1 MLRKE
6 LQKKMQAVAM
16 AAVVTLTTV
25 GAPATTF
32 AGELPEEVT
41 AEDFSD
47 AGEAVTEEVTGDDFS
62 DGEAV
67 AEQSSADENG
77 VVEDVPAVQA
87 EESSEGST
95 EDEQAKAQAYLK
107 ENFID
112 GSNKIITSGGTGVTK
127 SEDGLTYNVALTIP
141 TSGYAIRS
149 MRLKY
154 VNTVYKTGWY
164 IDKDNPYVGYKA
176 PATNGSRSITRPTAE
191 QGPYSFTATLKLFA
205 LDTDTT
211 AINDG
216 TATALAT
223 QNFTI
228 VLAPEKRNYTV
239 NIKPVN
245 AKTGEAIEGATV
257 DIQKDWNSLTPG
269 EDGSYTL
276 VEGSEYTLTVTAD
289 GYDKYTQT
297 FIPSASGDMEVKL
310 SPIVYRNTTFAVTG
324 NDGATITDADIT
336 VKEGW
341 YTTLRPQEDGSYKLQ
356 AGKEYKYTITKDG
369 YKEASGS
376 FTVPDEAGDYTFPVT
391 LESNINPADQS
402 AVDAVKKAFDAEFGT
417 LRPVYGTDSNIA
429 DMVLAK
435 VKKYNLDVDVSNVK
449 VSLATSEDTDYI
461 GTDGTIHYVKSDLNS
476 MGVYSKSLDCTF
488 KFTCNNA
495 SAVSESRR
503 VTVSW
508 DQEYFRGKMQA
519 EADQL
524 TWDSIKGNNA
534 SQEEVTSDLT
544 LPGCMGT
551 SMRNIWSTVTWESS
565 DPEVISIQNPSIDS
579 PIYPRT
585 GKINPKT
592 EDTEVTLTATFKA
605 NDTLLNEYIEKA
617 DSFGTITKTF
627 EVTVKGSGSQAP
639 TEEELKAILDKYYTA
654 DQLKDFTT
662 QTQLDTANCTGDIQ
676 LPRYTRIKDENGE
689 YVFNNKEITVTSS
702 DANLMKIN
710 GYRAAVDLFAY
721 DKDTTANLIVT
732 FTREGVTATKE
743 IPITVSVKDI
753 NEKLDTEIAMMDYA
767 KAHYFDGI
775 KGDNADVDSI
785 TTNLHAFQEMYLDNE
800 GKAVWVYTAD
810 DKTGAGIITDDYF
823 DDPWI
828 MEGQGYNHFKS
839 SNNAVI
845 QHENLVV
852 NRPESNTQI
861 TISSLLSSEK
871 YGQFAK
877 DHPDNAKLQKLYKQ
891 EASVTVTVKGTKA
904 ESEALK
910 AKIQEANTLLESITE
925 GTEAGQYPE
934 GTKKALTEAIA
945 AAQAVSDNAEA
956 TEAQQTE
963 AITAL
968 TEAMKDCQD
977 SRIPQSA
984 DVTVIAAT
992 EANTS
997 GKTQAL
1003 TVKATD
1009 AALYG
1014 YTKPESVQA
1023 EVTVLDALA
1032 DLHAAMYGDAFK
1044 AAPED
1049 YLVVSEQGWINKVF
1063 GVTTASVGFFVNN
1076 KMPISADT
1084 GYGST
1089 CNEAVLQSGDILNVV
1104 LYHDTTGWSDKYLYF
1119 DGIASDIMA
1128 KKDFTLNVKGFT
1140 AAWGDESVA
1149 QKDITVELRDS
1160 EGKAAATGTTD
1171 ENGNVTLNVPA
1182 EGTYTAVITKTPYEY
1197 YIPVDAQIVAKAHE
1211 HSYTTWKKVSDA
1223 TVFAPEKQEST
1234 CDFCGEK
1241 TTKDGGKKLDPTV
1254 KLSKTT
1260 VALTLKQSETVK
1272 VSGLAKGDSVK
1283 GWTSS
1288 DKSIATVD
1296 KNGKITA
1303 TTKEGKATITVTL
1316 ASGKKA
1322 QIAVTVKETKHVYT
1336 KWTKVSSATV
1346 FAPEK
1351 RQSTCNLCGR
1361 KITREFGTKLTPT
1374 VKLTKTTLTLK
1385 TKQSVTVKASGLAR
1399 GDSVKKWTSSNKSI
1413 ATVDKNGKITATA
1426 KEGKATIT
1434 VTLASGKTAKV
1445 AVTVKLIRT
1454 TKLTNVP
1461 KTLSITAGKKYT
1473 LKPVVTPS
1481 NSQEKVT
1488 YKSSNTKIATVS
1500 SQGAV
1505 TAVKAGS
1512 ATITVQSGKQKA
1524 TVKVTVKKA
1533 PALKSIKN
1541 VPGSKTIANGK
1552 TYTLK
1557 PQLYPSGAIAKIT
1570 YTTSNKNVAT
1580 VDSKGK
1586 ITAKKKGTAVITV
1599 KAGKFTAKCKVTVK

>member
-32 AGELPEEVT
+32 AGELPGELT
-41 AEDFSD
+41 AEAFSD
-47 AGEAVTEEVTGDDFS
+47 NGEAVTEEVTEDDFS
-62 DGEAV
+62 DGETA
-67 AEQSSADENG
+67 AGQSSAGENE
-77 VVEDVPAVQA
+77 VVDVPAAQA

-191 QGPYSFTATLKLFA
+191 QGPYTFTATLKLFA

-223 QNFTI
+223 QDFTI
-228 VLAPEKRNYTV
+228 VLAPEKKNYTV

-257 DIQKDWNSLTPG
+257 DIQKDWSSLTPAD
-269 EDGSYTL
+269 DGSYTL

-297 FIPSASGDMEVKL
+297 ILPSASGDIEVKL

-391 LESNINPADQS
+391 LQSNIDPADQA

-417 LRPVYGTDSNIA
+417 LRPIYGTDSNIA

-565 DPEVISIQNPSIDS
+565 DPDVISIQNPSIDS

-592 EDTEVTLTATFKA
+592 EDTEVTLTATFRA
-605 NDTLLNEYIEKA
+605 NDILLNEYIEKA

-627 EVTVKGSGSQAP
+627 KVTVKGSGSQAP

-710 GYRAAVDLFAY
+710 GYRAAVDLFTY

-753 NEKLDTEIAMMDYA
+753 NEKLDAEIAMMDYA

-775 KGDNADVDSI
+775 KGDNADADSI

-800 GKAVWVYTAD
+800 GKAVWVYNAD

-823 DDPWI
+823 DNPWI

-877 DHPDNAKLQKLYKQ
+877 DHLDNAKLQKLYKQ

-904 ESEALK
+904 EGEALK

-934 GTKKALTEAIA
+934 GTKDALSEAIK

-968 TEAMKDCQD
+968 AKAMKDCQD

-984 DVTVIAAT
+984 DVTVIAGT
-992 EANTS
+992 EANTA

-1014 YTKPESVQA
+1014 YVKPEKVQA

-1049 YLVVSEQGWINKVF
+1049 YLVVNESGWISKAF
-1063 GVTTASVGFFVNN
+1063 GVTTANVSFFVNN
-1076 KMPISADT
+1076 KMPLGDS
-1084 GYGST
+1084 GYGSM
-1089 CNEAVLQSGDILNVV
+1089 CNEAVLNSGDVLNVFF
-1104 LYHDTTGWSDKYLYF
+1104 YNDTAGYSDEYLYF
-1119 DGIASDIMA
+1119 DSIACDIMA
-1128 KKDFTLNVKGFT
+1128 KKDFILNVKGFK
-1140 AAWGDESVA
+1140 AAWGEEASV

-1160 EGKAAATGTTD
+1160 EGKTVATGTTD
-1171 ENGNVTLNVPA
+1171 ENGNVTLNAPA
-1182 EGTYTAVITKTPYEY
+1182 EGTYTAAIVKTPYEY
-1197 YIPVDAQIVAKAHE
+1197 YIPVDAKVVAKAHE
-1211 HSYTTWKKVSDA
+1211 HSYTTWKKVSSA

-1241 TTKDGGKKLDPTV
+1241 TTKTVGEKLTPTV
-1254 KLSKTT
+1254 KLTATKLALKT
-1260 VALTLKQSETVK
+1260 KQSVTVRAT
-1272 VSGLAKGDSVK
+1272 GLAKGDYVK
-1283 GWTSS
+1283 SWTSS
-1288 DKSIATVD
+1288 KKSVATVD

-1303 TTKEGKATITVTL
+1303 TSKEGT
-1316 ASGKKA
+1316 
-1322 QIAVTVKETKHVYT
+1322 AV
-1336 KWTKVSSATV
+1336 
-1346 FAPEK
+1346 
-1351 RQSTCNLCGR
+1351 
-1361 KITREFGTKLTPT
+1361 
-1374 VKLTKTTLTLK
+1374 
-1385 TKQSVTVKASGLAR
+1385 
-1399 GDSVKKWTSSNKSI
+1399 
-1413 ATVDKNGKITATA
+1413 
-1426 KEGKATIT
+1426 IT

-1445 AVTVKLIRT
+1445 TVTVKMIRT
-1454 TKLTNVP
+1454 TKLTKVP
-1461 KTLSITAGKKYT
+1461 KTLSLTTGKKYT

-1500 SQGAV
+1500 STGV
-1505 TAVKAGS
+1505 ITAKKVGKV
-1512 ATITVQSGKQKA
+1512 TITVQSGKQKA
-1524 TVKVTVKKA
+1524 TVTLTVKKA
-1533 PALKSIKN
+1533 PALKAIKN
-1541 VPGSKTIANGK
+1541 VPTKKTITKGK

-1570 YTTSNKNVAT
+1570 YTTSNKSIAT

>member
-32 AGELPEEVT
+32 AGELPGELT
-41 AEDFSD
+41 AEAFSD
-47 AGEAVTEEVTGDDFS
+47 NGEAVTEEVTEDDFS
-62 DGEAV
+62 DGETA
-67 AEQSSADENG
+67 AGQSSAGENE
-77 VVEDVPAVQA
+77 VVDVPAAQA

-154 VNTVYKTGWY
+154 VNTVYKTAWY

-191 QGPYSFTATLKLFA
+191 QGPYTFTATLKLFA
-205 LDTDTT
+205 LDADTT

-223 QNFTI
+223 QDFTI
-228 VLAPEKRNYTV
+228 VLAPEKKNYTV

-257 DIQKDWNSLTPG
+257 DIQKDWSSLTPAD
-269 EDGSYTL
+269 DGSYTL

-297 FIPSASGDMEVKL
+297 ILPSASGDIEVKL

-391 LESNINPADQS
+391 LQSNIDPADQA

-417 LRPVYGTDSNIA
+417 LRPIYGTDSNIA

-565 DPEVISIQNPSIDS
+565 DPDVISIQNPSIDS

-592 EDTEVTLTATFKA
+592 EDTEVTLTATFRA
-605 NDTLLNEYIEKA
+605 NDILLNEYIEKA

-627 EVTVKGSGSQAP
+627 KVTVKGSGSQAP

-710 GYRAAVDLFAY
+710 GYRAAVDLFTY

-753 NEKLDTEIAMMDYA
+753 NEKLDAEIAMMDYA

-775 KGDNADVDSI
+775 KGDNADADSI

-800 GKAVWVYTAD
+800 GKAVWVYNAD

-877 DHPDNAKLQKLYKQ
+877 DHLDNAKLQKLYKQ

-904 ESEALK
+904 EGEALK

-934 GTKKALTEAIA
+934 GTKDALSEAIK

-968 TEAMKDCQD
+968 AKAMKDCQD

-984 DVTVIAAT
+984 DVTVIAGT
-992 EANTS
+992 EANTA

-1014 YTKPESVQA
+1014 YVKPEKVQA

-1049 YLVVSEQGWINKVF
+1049 YLVVNESGLISKAF
-1063 GVTTASVGFFVNN
+1063 GVTTANVSFFVNN
-1076 KMPISADT
+1076 KMPLGDS
-1084 GYGST
+1084 GYGSM
-1089 CNEAVLQSGDILNVV
+1089 CNEAVLNSGDVLNVFF
-1104 LYHDTTGWSDKYLYF
+1104 YNDIAGYSDEYLYF
-1119 DGIASDIMA
+1119 DSIACDIMA
-1128 KKDFTLNVKGFT
+1128 KKDFILNVKGFK
-1140 AAWGDESVA
+1140 AAWGEEASA

-1160 EGKAAATGTTD
+1160 EGKTVATGTTD
-1171 ENGNVTLNVPA
+1171 ENGNVTLNAPA
-1182 EGTYTAVITKTPYEY
+1182 EGTYTAAIVKTPYEY
-1197 YIPVDAQIVAKAHE
+1197 YIPVDAKVVAKAHE
-1211 HSYTTWKKVSDA
+1211 HSYTTWKKVSSA

-1241 TTKDGGKKLDPTV
+1241 TTKTVGEKLTPTV
-1254 KLSKTT
+1254 KLTATKLALKT
-1260 VALTLKQSETVK
+1260 KQSVTVRAT
-1272 VSGLAKGDSVK
+1272 GLAKGDYVK
-1283 GWTSS
+1283 SWTSS
-1288 DKSIATVD
+1288 KKSVATVD

-1303 TTKEGKATITVTL
+1303 TSKEGTAVITVTL
-1316 ASGKKA
+1316 ASK
-1322 QIAVTVKETKHVYT
+1322 
-1336 KWTKVSSATV
+1336 
-1346 FAPEK
+1346 
-1351 RQSTCNLCGR
+1351 
-1361 KITREFGTKLTPT
+1361 
-1374 VKLTKTTLTLK
+1374 
-1385 TKQSVTVKASGLAR
+1385 
-1399 GDSVKKWTSSNKSI
+1399 
-1413 ATVDKNGKITATA
+1413 
-1426 KEGKATIT
+1426 
-1434 VTLASGKTAKV
+1434 KTAKV
-1445 AVTVKLIRT
+1445 TVTVKMIRT
-1454 TKLTNVP
+1454 TKLTKVP
-1461 KTLSITAGKKYT
+1461 KTLSLTTGKKYT

-1500 SQGAV
+1500 STGV
-1505 TAVKAGS
+1505 ITAKKVGKV
-1512 ATITVQSGKQKA
+1512 TITVQSGKQKA
-1524 TVKVTVKKA
+1524 TVTLTVKKA
-1533 PALKSIKN
+1533 PALKAIKN
-1541 VPGSKTIANGK
+1541 VPPKKTITKGK

-1570 YTTSNKNVAT
+1570 YTTSNKSIAT

>member
-32 AGELPEEVT
+32 AGELPGELT
-41 AEDFSD
+41 AEAFSD
-47 AGEAVTEEVTGDDFS
+47 NGEAVTEEVTEDDFS
-62 DGEAV
+62 DGETA
-67 AEQSSADENG
+67 AGQSSAGENE
-77 VVEDVPAVQA
+77 VVDVPAAQA

-191 QGPYSFTATLKLFA
+191 QGPYTFTATLKLFA

-223 QNFTI
+223 QDFTI
-228 VLAPEKRNYTV
+228 VLAPEKKNYTV

-257 DIQKDWNSLTPG
+257 DIQKDWSSLTPAD
-269 EDGSYTL
+269 DGSYTL

-297 FIPSASGDMEVKL
+297 ILPSASGDIEVKL

-391 LESNINPADQS
+391 LQSNIDPADQA

-417 LRPVYGTDSNIA
+417 LRPIYGTDSNIA

-461 GTDGTIHYVKSDLNS
+461 GTDGTIHYVKSDLNN

-565 DPEVISIQNPSIDS
+565 DPDVISIQNPSIDS

-605 NDTLLNEYIEKA
+605 NDILLNEYIEKA
-617 DSFGTITKTF
+617 DSVGTITKTF
-627 EVTVKGSGSQAP
+627 KVTVKGSGSQAP

-710 GYRAAVDLFAY
+710 GYRAAVDLFTY

-753 NEKLDTEIAMMDYA
+753 NEKLDAEIAMMDYA

-775 KGDNADVDSI
+775 KGDNADADSI

-800 GKAVWVYTAD
+800 GKAVWVYNAD

-823 DDPWI
+823 DNPWI

-877 DHPDNAKLQKLYKQ
+877 DHLDNAKLQKLYKQ

-904 ESEALK
+904 EGEALK

-934 GTKKALTEAIA
+934 GTKDALSEAIK

-968 TEAMKDCQD
+968 AKAMKDCQD

-984 DVTVIAAT
+984 DVTVIAGT
-992 EANTS
+992 EANTA

-1014 YTKPESVQA
+1014 YVKPEKVQA

-1049 YLVVSEQGWINKVF
+1049 YLVVNESGWISKAF
-1063 GVTTASVGFFVNN
+1063 GVTTANVSFFVNN
-1076 KMPISADT
+1076 KMPLGDS
-1084 GYGST
+1084 GYGSM
-1089 CNEAVLQSGDILNVV
+1089 CNEAVLNSGDVLNVFF
-1104 LYHDTTGWSDKYLYF
+1104 YNDTAGYSDEYLYF
-1119 DGIASDIMA
+1119 DSIACDIMA
-1128 KKDFTLNVKGFT
+1128 KKDFILNVKGFK
-1140 AAWGDESVA
+1140 AAWGEEASA
-1149 QKDITVELRDS
+1149 QKYITVELRDS
-1160 EGKAAATGTTD
+1160 EGKTVATGTTD
-1171 ENGNVTLNVPA
+1171 ENGNVTLNAPA
-1182 EGTYTAVITKTPYEY
+1182 EGTYTAAIVKTPYEY
-1197 YIPVDAQIVAKAHE
+1197 YIPVDAKVVAKAHE
-1211 HSYTTWKKVSDA
+1211 HSYTTWKKVSSA

-1241 TTKDGGKKLDPTV
+1241 TTKTVGEKLTPTV
-1254 KLSKTT
+1254 KLTATKLALKT
-1260 VALTLKQSETVK
+1260 KQSVTVRAT
-1272 VSGLAKGDSVK
+1272 GLAKGDYVK
-1283 GWTSS
+1283 SWTSS
-1288 DKSIATVD
+1288 KKSVATVD

-1303 TTKEGKATITVTL
+1303 TSKEGTAVITVTL
-1316 ASGKKA
+1316 ASK
-1322 QIAVTVKETKHVYT
+1322 
-1336 KWTKVSSATV
+1336 
-1346 FAPEK
+1346 
-1351 RQSTCNLCGR
+1351 
-1361 KITREFGTKLTPT
+1361 
-1374 VKLTKTTLTLK
+1374 
-1385 TKQSVTVKASGLAR
+1385 
-1399 GDSVKKWTSSNKSI
+1399 
-1413 ATVDKNGKITATA
+1413 
-1426 KEGKATIT
+1426 
-1434 VTLASGKTAKV
+1434 KTAKV
-1445 AVTVKLIRT
+1445 TVTVKMIRT
-1454 TKLTNVP
+1454 TKLTKVP
-1461 KTLSITAGKKYT
+1461 KTLSLTTGKKYT

-1500 SQGAV
+1500 STGV
-1505 TAVKAGS
+1505 ITAKKVGKV
-1512 ATITVQSGKQKA
+1512 TITVQSGKQKA
-1524 TVKVTVKKA
+1524 TVTLTVKKA
-1533 PALKSIKN
+1533 PALKAIKN
-1541 VPGSKTIANGK
+1541 VPTKKTITKGK

-1570 YTTSNKNVAT
+1570 YTTSNKSIAT

>member
-32 AGELPEEVT
+32 AGELPGELT
-41 AEDFSD
+41 AEAFSD
-47 AGEAVTEEVTGDDFS
+47 NGEAVTEEVTEDDFS
-62 DGEAV
+62 DGETA
-67 AEQSSADENG
+67 AGQSSAGENE
-77 VVEDVPAVQA
+77 VVDVPAAQA

-191 QGPYSFTATLKLFA
+191 QGPYTFTATLKLFA

-223 QNFTI
+223 QDFTI
-228 VLAPEKRNYTV
+228 VLAPEKKNYTV

-257 DIQKDWNSLTPG
+257 DIQKDWSSLTPAD
-269 EDGSYTL
+269 DGSYTL

-297 FIPSASGDMEVKL
+297 ILPSASGDIEVKL

-391 LESNINPADQS
+391 LQSNIDPADQA

-417 LRPVYGTDSNIA
+417 LRPIYGTDSNIA

-503 VTVSW
+503 VTVSG

-565 DPEVISIQNPSIDS
+565 DPDVISIQNPSIDS

-592 EDTEVTLTATFKA
+592 EDTEVTLTATFRA
-605 NDTLLNEYIEKA
+605 NDILLNEYIEKA

-627 EVTVKGSGSQAP
+627 KVTVKGSGSQAP

-710 GYRAAVDLFAY
+710 GYRAAVDLFTY

-753 NEKLDTEIAMMDYA
+753 NEKLDAEIAMMDYA

-775 KGDNADVDSI
+775 KGDNADADSI

-800 GKAVWVYTAD
+800 GKAVWVYNAD

-877 DHPDNAKLQKLYKQ
+877 DHLDNAKLQKLYKQ

-904 ESEALK
+904 EGEALK

-934 GTKKALTEAIA
+934 GTKDALSEAIK

-968 TEAMKDCQD
+968 AKAMKDCQD

-984 DVTVIAAT
+984 DVTVIAGT
-992 EANTS
+992 EANTA

-1014 YTKPESVQA
+1014 YVKPEKVQA

-1049 YLVVSEQGWINKVF
+1049 YLVVNESGLISKAF
-1063 GVTTASVGFFVNN
+1063 GVTTANVSFFVNN
-1076 KMPISADT
+1076 KMPLGDS
-1084 GYGST
+1084 GYGSM
-1089 CNEAVLQSGDILNVV
+1089 CNEAVLNSGDVLNVFF
-1104 LYHDTTGWSDKYLYF
+1104 YNDTAGYSDEYLYF
-1119 DGIASDIMA
+1119 DSIACDIMA
-1128 KKDFTLNVKGFT
+1128 KKDFILNVKGFK
-1140 AAWGDESVA
+1140 AAWGEEASA

-1160 EGKAAATGTTD
+1160 EGKTVATGTTD
-1171 ENGNVTLNVPA
+1171 ENGNVTLNAPA
-1182 EGTYTAVITKTPYEY
+1182 EGTYTAAIVKTPYEY
-1197 YIPVDAQIVAKAHE
+1197 YIPVDAKVVAKAHE
-1211 HSYTTWKKVSDA
+1211 HSYTTWKKVSSA

-1241 TTKDGGKKLDPTV
+1241 TTKTVGEKLTPTV
-1254 KLSKTT
+1254 KLTATKLALKT
-1260 VALTLKQSETVK
+1260 KQSVTVRAT
-1272 VSGLAKGDSVK
+1272 GLAKGDYVK
-1283 GWTSS
+1283 SWTSS
-1288 DKSIATVD
+1288 KKSVATVD

-1303 TTKEGKATITVTL
+1303 TSKEGTAVITVTL
-1316 ASGKKA
+1316 ASK
-1322 QIAVTVKETKHVYT
+1322 
-1336 KWTKVSSATV
+1336 
-1346 FAPEK
+1346 
-1351 RQSTCNLCGR
+1351 
-1361 KITREFGTKLTPT
+1361 
-1374 VKLTKTTLTLK
+1374 
-1385 TKQSVTVKASGLAR
+1385 
-1399 GDSVKKWTSSNKSI
+1399 
-1413 ATVDKNGKITATA
+1413 
-1426 KEGKATIT
+1426 
-1434 VTLASGKTAKV
+1434 KTAKV
-1445 AVTVKLIRT
+1445 TVTVKMIRT
-1454 TKLTNVP
+1454 TKLTKVP
-1461 KTLSITAGKKYT
+1461 KTLSLTTGKKYT

-1500 SQGAV
+1500 STGV
-1505 TAVKAGS
+1505 ITAKKVGKV
-1512 ATITVQSGKQKA
+1512 TITVQSGKQKA
-1524 TVKVTVKKA
+1524 TVTLTVKKA
-1533 PALKSIKN
+1533 PALKAIKN
-1541 VPGSKTIANGK
+1541 VPTKKTITKGK

-1570 YTTSNKNVAT
+1570 YTTSNKSIAT

>member
-32 AGELPEEVT
+32 AGELPGELT
-41 AEDFSD
+41 AEAFSD
-47 AGEAVTEEVTGDDFS
+47 NGEAVTEEVTEDDFS
-62 DGEAV
+62 DGETA
-67 AEQSSADENG
+67 AGQSSAGENE
-77 VVEDVPAVQA
+77 VVDVPAAQA

-191 QGPYSFTATLKLFA
+191 QGPYTFTATLKLFA

-223 QNFTI
+223 QDFTI
-228 VLAPEKRNYTV
+228 VLAPEKKNYTV

-257 DIQKDWNSLTPG
+257 DIQKDWSSLTPAD
-269 EDGSYTL
+269 DGSYTL

-297 FIPSASGDMEVKL
+297 ILPSASGDIEVKL

-391 LESNINPADQS
+391 LQSNIDPADQA

-565 DPEVISIQNPSIDS
+565 DPDVISIQNPSIDS

-605 NDTLLNEYIEKA
+605 NDILLNEYIEKA

-627 EVTVKGSGSQAP
+627 KVTVKGSGSQAP

-710 GYRAAVDLFAY
+710 GYRAAVDLFTY

-753 NEKLDTEIAMMDYA
+753 NEKLDAEIAMMDYA

-775 KGDNADVDSI
+775 KGDNADADSI

-800 GKAVWVYTAD
+800 GKAVWVYNAD

-823 DDPWI
+823 DNPWI

-877 DHPDNAKLQKLYKQ
+877 DHLDNAKLQKLYKQ

-904 ESEALK
+904 EGEALK

-934 GTKKALTEAIA
+934 GTKDALSEAIK

-968 TEAMKDCQD
+968 AKAMKDCQD

-984 DVTVIAAT
+984 DVTVIAGT
-992 EANTS
+992 EANTA

-1014 YTKPESVQA
+1014 YVKPEKVQA

-1049 YLVVSEQGWINKVF
+1049 YLVVNESGWISKAF
-1063 GVTTASVGFFVNN
+1063 GVTTANVSFFVNN
-1076 KMPISADT
+1076 KMPLGDS
-1084 GYGST
+1084 GYGSM
-1089 CNEAVLQSGDILNVV
+1089 CNEAVLNSGDVLNVFF
-1104 LYHDTTGWSDKYLYF
+1104 YNDTAGYSDEYLYF
-1119 DGIASDIMA
+1119 DSIACDIMA
-1128 KKDFTLNVKGFT
+1128 KKDFILNVKGFK
-1140 AAWGDESVA
+1140 AAWGEEASA

-1160 EGKAAATGTTD
+1160 EGKTVATGTTD
-1171 ENGNVTLNVPA
+1171 ENGNVTLNAPA
-1182 EGTYTAVITKTPYEY
+1182 EGTYTAAIVKTPYEY
-1197 YIPVDAQIVAKAHE
+1197 YIPVDAKVVAKAHE
-1211 HSYTTWKKVSDA
+1211 HSYTTWKKVSSA

-1241 TTKDGGKKLDPTV
+1241 TTKTVGKKLTPTV
-1254 KLSKTT
+1254 KLTATKLALKT
-1260 VALTLKQSETVK
+1260 KQSVTVRAT
-1272 VSGLAKGDSVK
+1272 GLAKGDYVK
-1283 GWTSS
+1283 SWTSS
-1288 DKSIATVD
+1288 KKSVATVD

-1303 TTKEGKATITVTL
+1303 TSKEGT
-1316 ASGKKA
+1316 
-1322 QIAVTVKETKHVYT
+1322 AV
-1336 KWTKVSSATV
+1336 
-1346 FAPEK
+1346 
-1351 RQSTCNLCGR
+1351 
-1361 KITREFGTKLTPT
+1361 
-1374 VKLTKTTLTLK
+1374 
-1385 TKQSVTVKASGLAR
+1385 
-1399 GDSVKKWTSSNKSI
+1399 
-1413 ATVDKNGKITATA
+1413 
-1426 KEGKATIT
+1426 IT

-1445 AVTVKLIRT
+1445 TVTVKMIRT
-1454 TKLTNVP
+1454 TKLTKVP
-1461 KTLSITAGKKYT
+1461 KTLSLTTGKKYT

-1500 SQGAV
+1500 STGV
-1505 TAVKAGS
+1505 ITAKKVGKV
-1512 ATITVQSGKQKA
+1512 TITVQSGKQKA
-1524 TVKVTVKKA
+1524 TVTLTVKKA
-1533 PALKSIKN
+1533 PALKAIKN
-1541 VPGSKTIANGK
+1541 VPPKKTITKGK

-1570 YTTSNKNVAT
+1570 YTTSNKSIAT

>member
-32 AGELPEEVT
+32 AGELPGELT
-41 AEDFSD
+41 AEAFSD
-47 AGEAVTEEVTGDDFS
+47 NGEAVTEEVTEDDFS
-62 DGEAV
+62 DGETA
-67 AEQSSADENG
+67 AGQSSAGENE
-77 VVEDVPAVQA
+77 VVDVPAAQA

-191 QGPYSFTATLKLFA
+191 QGPYTFTATLKLFA

-223 QNFTI
+223 QDFTI
-228 VLAPEKRNYTV
+228 VLAPEKKNYTV

-257 DIQKDWNSLTPG
+257 DIQKDWSSLTPAD
-269 EDGSYTL
+269 DGSYTL

-297 FIPSASGDMEVKL
+297 ILPSASGDIEVKL

-391 LESNINPADQS
+391 LQSNIDPADQA

-565 DPEVISIQNPSIDS
+565 DPDVISIQNPSIDS

-605 NDTLLNEYIEKA
+605 NDILLNEYIEKA

-627 EVTVKGSGSQAP
+627 KVTVKGSGSQAP

-710 GYRAAVDLFAY
+710 GYRAAVDLFTY

-753 NEKLDTEIAMMDYA
+753 NEKLDAEIAMMDYA

-775 KGDNADVDSI
+775 KGDNADADSI

-800 GKAVWVYTAD
+800 GKAVWVYNAD

-877 DHPDNAKLQKLYKQ
+877 DHRDNAKLQKLYKQ

-904 ESEALK
+904 EGEALK

-934 GTKKALTEAIA
+934 GTKDALSEAIK
-945 AAQAVSDNAEA
+945 AAQAVSNNAEA

-968 TEAMKDCQD
+968 AKAMKDCQD

-984 DVTVIAAT
+984 DVTVIAGT
-992 EANTS
+992 EANTA

-1014 YTKPESVQA
+1014 YVKPEKVQA

-1049 YLVVSEQGWINKVF
+1049 YLVVNESGWISKAF
-1063 GVTTASVGFFVNN
+1063 GVTTANVSFFVNN
-1076 KMPISADT
+1076 KMPLGDS
-1084 GYGST
+1084 GYGSM
-1089 CNEAVLQSGDILNVV
+1089 CNEAVLNSGDVLNVFF
-1104 LYHDTTGWSDKYLYF
+1104 YNDTAGYSDEYLYF
-1119 DGIASDIMA
+1119 DSIACDIMA
-1128 KKDFTLNVKGFT
+1128 KKDFILNVKGFK
-1140 AAWGDESVA
+1140 AAWGEEASA

-1160 EGKAAATGTTD
+1160 EGKTVATGTTD
-1171 ENGNVTLNVPA
+1171 ENGNVTLNAPA
-1182 EGTYTAVITKTPYEY
+1182 EGTYTAAIVKTPYEY
-1197 YIPVDAQIVAKAHE
+1197 YIPVDAKVVAKAHE
-1211 HSYTTWKKVSDA
+1211 HSYTTWKKVSSA

-1241 TTKDGGKKLDPTV
+1241 TTKTVGEKLTPTV
-1254 KLSKTT
+1254 KLTATKLALKT
-1260 VALTLKQSETVK
+1260 KQSVTVRAT
-1272 VSGLAKGDSVK
+1272 GLAKGDYVK
-1283 GWTSS
+1283 SWTSS
-1288 DKSIATVD
+1288 KKSVATVD

-1303 TTKEGKATITVTL
+1303 TSKEGTAVITVTL
-1316 ASGKKA
+1316 ASK
-1322 QIAVTVKETKHVYT
+1322 
-1336 KWTKVSSATV
+1336 
-1346 FAPEK
+1346 
-1351 RQSTCNLCGR
+1351 
-1361 KITREFGTKLTPT
+1361 
-1374 VKLTKTTLTLK
+1374 
-1385 TKQSVTVKASGLAR
+1385 
-1399 GDSVKKWTSSNKSI
+1399 
-1413 ATVDKNGKITATA
+1413 
-1426 KEGKATIT
+1426 
-1434 VTLASGKTAKV
+1434 KTAKV
-1445 AVTVKLIRT
+1445 TVTVKMIRT
-1454 TKLTNVP
+1454 TKLTKVP
-1461 KTLSITAGKKYT
+1461 KTLSLTTGKKYT

-1500 SQGAV
+1500 STGV
-1505 TAVKAGS
+1505 ITAKKVGKV
-1512 ATITVQSGKQKA
+1512 TITVQSGKQKA
-1524 TVKVTVKKA
+1524 TVTLTVKKA
-1533 PALKSIKN
+1533 PALKVIKN
-1541 VPGSKTIANGK
+1541 VPTKKTITKGK

-1570 YTTSNKNVAT
+1570 YTTSNKSIAT

>member
-32 AGELPEEVT
+32 AGELPGELT
-41 AEDFSD
+41 AEAFSD
-47 AGEAVTEEVTGDDFS
+47 NGEAVTEEVTEDDFS
-62 DGEAV
+62 DGETA
-67 AEQSSADENG
+67 AGQSSAGENE
-77 VVEDVPAVQA
+77 VVDVPAAQA

-191 QGPYSFTATLKLFA
+191 QGPYTFTATLKLFA

-223 QNFTI
+223 QDFTI
-228 VLAPEKRNYTV
+228 VLAPEKKNYTV

-257 DIQKDWNSLTPG
+257 DIQKDWSSLTPAD
-269 EDGSYTL
+269 DGSYTL

-297 FIPSASGDMEVKL
+297 ILPSASGDIEVKL

-391 LESNINPADQS
+391 LQSNIDPADQA

-417 LRPVYGTDSNIA
+417 LRPIYGTDSNIA

-565 DPEVISIQNPSIDS
+565 DPDVISIQNPSIDS

-592 EDTEVTLTATFKA
+592 EDTEVTLTATFRA
-605 NDTLLNEYIEKA
+605 NDILLNEYIEKA

-627 EVTVKGSGSQAP
+627 KVTVKGSGSQAP

-710 GYRAAVDLFAY
+710 GYRAAVDLFTY

-753 NEKLDTEIAMMDYA
+753 NEKLDAEIAMMDYA

-775 KGDNADVDSI
+775 KGDNADADSI

-800 GKAVWVYTAD
+800 GKAVWVYNAD

-877 DHPDNAKLQKLYKQ
+877 DHLDNAKLQKLYKQ
-891 EASVTVTVKGTKA
+891 KASVTVTVKGTKA
-904 ESEALK
+904 EGEALK

-934 GTKKALTEAIA
+934 GTKDALSEAIK

-968 TEAMKDCQD
+968 AKAMKDCQD

-984 DVTVIAAT
+984 DVTVIAGT
-992 EANTS
+992 EANTA

-1014 YTKPESVQA
+1014 YVKPEKVQA

-1049 YLVVSEQGWINKVF
+1049 YLVVNESGLISKAF
-1063 GVTTASVGFFVNN
+1063 GVTTANVSFFVNN
-1076 KMPISADT
+1076 KMPLGDS
-1084 GYGST
+1084 GYGSM
-1089 CNEAVLQSGDILNVV
+1089 CNEAVLNSGDVLNVFF
-1104 LYHDTTGWSDKYLYF
+1104 YNDTAGYSDEYLYF
-1119 DGIASDIMA
+1119 DSIACDIMA
-1128 KKDFTLNVKGFT
+1128 KKDFILNVKGFK
-1140 AAWGDESVA
+1140 AAWGEEASA

-1160 EGKAAATGTTD
+1160 EGKTVATGTTD
-1171 ENGNVTLNVPA
+1171 ENGNVTLNAPA
-1182 EGTYTAVITKTPYEY
+1182 EGTYTAAIVKTPYEY
-1197 YIPVDAQIVAKAHE
+1197 YIPVDAKVVAKAHE
-1211 HSYTTWKKVSDA
+1211 HSYTTWKKVSSA

-1241 TTKDGGKKLDPTV
+1241 TTKTVGEKLTPTV
-1254 KLSKTT
+1254 KLTATKLALKT
-1260 VALTLKQSETVK
+1260 KQSVTVRAT
-1272 VSGLAKGDSVK
+1272 GLAKGDYVK
-1283 GWTSS
+1283 SWTSS
-1288 DKSIATVD
+1288 KKSVATVD

-1303 TTKEGKATITVTL
+1303 TSKEGTAVITVTL
-1316 ASGKKA
+1316 ASK
-1322 QIAVTVKETKHVYT
+1322 
-1336 KWTKVSSATV
+1336 
-1346 FAPEK
+1346 
-1351 RQSTCNLCGR
+1351 
-1361 KITREFGTKLTPT
+1361 
-1374 VKLTKTTLTLK
+1374 
-1385 TKQSVTVKASGLAR
+1385 
-1399 GDSVKKWTSSNKSI
+1399 
-1413 ATVDKNGKITATA
+1413 
-1426 KEGKATIT
+1426 
-1434 VTLASGKTAKV
+1434 KTAKV
-1445 AVTVKLIRT
+1445 TVTVKMIRT
-1454 TKLTNVP
+1454 TKLTKVP
-1461 KTLSITAGKKYT
+1461 KTLSLTTGKKYT

-1500 SQGAV
+1500 STGV
-1505 TAVKAGS
+1505 ITAKKVGKV
-1512 ATITVQSGKQKA
+1512 TITVQSGKQKA
-1524 TVKVTVKKA
+1524 TVTLTVKKA
-1533 PALKSIKN
+1533 PALKAIKN
-1541 VPGSKTIANGK
+1541 VPTKKTITKGK

-1570 YTTSNKNVAT
+1570 YTTSNKSIAT

>member
-32 AGELPEEVT
+32 AGELPGELT
-41 AEDFSD
+41 AEAFSD
-47 AGEAVTEEVTGDDFS
+47 NGEAVTEDVTEDDFS
-62 DGEAV
+62 DGETA
-67 AEQSSADENG
+67 AGQSSAGENE
-77 VVEDVPAVQA
+77 VVDVPAAQA

-191 QGPYSFTATLKLFA
+191 QGPYTFTATLKLFA

-223 QNFTI
+223 QDFAI
-228 VLAPEKRNYTV
+228 VLAPEKKNYTV

-257 DIQKDWNSLTPG
+257 DIQKDWSSLTPAD
-269 EDGSYTL
+269 DGSYTL

-297 FIPSASGDMEVKL
+297 ILPSASGDIEVKL

-391 LESNINPADQS
+391 LQSNIDPADQA

-417 LRPVYGTDSNIA
+417 LRPIYGTDSNIA

-565 DPEVISIQNPSIDS
+565 DPDVISIQNPSIDS

-592 EDTEVTLTATFKA
+592 EDTEVTLTATFRA
-605 NDTLLNEYIEKA
+605 NDILLNEYIEKA

-627 EVTVKGSGSQAP
+627 KVTVKGSGSQAP

-710 GYRAAVDLFAY
+710 GYRAAVDLFTY

-753 NEKLDTEIAMMDYA
+753 NEKLDAEIAMMDYA

-775 KGDNADVDSI
+775 KGDNADADSI

-800 GKAVWVYTAD
+800 GKAVWVYNAD

-823 DDPWI
+823 DNPWI

-877 DHPDNAKLQKLYKQ
+877 DHLDNAKLQKLYKQ

-904 ESEALK
+904 EGEALK

-934 GTKKALTEAIA
+934 GTKDALSEAIK

-968 TEAMKDCQD
+968 AKAMKDCQD

-984 DVTVIAAT
+984 DVTVIAGT
-992 EANTS
+992 EANTA

-1014 YTKPESVQA
+1014 YVKPEKVQA

-1049 YLVVSEQGWINKVF
+1049 YLVVNESGWISKAF
-1063 GVTTASVGFFVNN
+1063 GVTTANVSFFVNN
-1076 KMPISADT
+1076 KMPLGDS
-1084 GYGST
+1084 GYGSM
-1089 CNEAVLQSGDILNVV
+1089 CNEAVLNSGDVLNVFF
-1104 LYHDTTGWSDKYLYF
+1104 YNDTAGYSDEYLYF
-1119 DGIASDIMA
+1119 DSIACDIMA
-1128 KKDFTLNVKGFT
+1128 KKDFILNVKGFK
-1140 AAWGDESVA
+1140 AAWGEEASA

-1160 EGKAAATGTTD
+1160 EGKTVATGTTD
-1171 ENGNVTLNVPA
+1171 ENGNVTLNAPA
-1182 EGTYTAVITKTPYEY
+1182 EGTYTAAIVKTPYEY
-1197 YIPVDAQIVAKAHE
+1197 YIPVDAKVVAKAHE
-1211 HSYTTWKKVSDA
+1211 HSYTTWKKVSSA

-1241 TTKDGGKKLDPTV
+1241 TTKTVGEKLTPTV
-1254 KLSKTT
+1254 KLTATKLALKT
-1260 VALTLKQSETVK
+1260 KQSVTVRAT
-1272 VSGLAKGDSVK
+1272 GLAKGDYVK
-1283 GWTSS
+1283 SWTSS
-1288 DKSIATVD
+1288 KKSVATVD

-1303 TTKEGKATITVTL
+1303 TSKEGT
-1316 ASGKKA
+1316 
-1322 QIAVTVKETKHVYT
+1322 AV
-1336 KWTKVSSATV
+1336 
-1346 FAPEK
+1346 
-1351 RQSTCNLCGR
+1351 
-1361 KITREFGTKLTPT
+1361 
-1374 VKLTKTTLTLK
+1374 
-1385 TKQSVTVKASGLAR
+1385 
-1399 GDSVKKWTSSNKSI
+1399 
-1413 ATVDKNGKITATA
+1413 
-1426 KEGKATIT
+1426 IT

-1445 AVTVKLIRT
+1445 TVTVKMIRT
-1454 TKLTNVP
+1454 TKLTKVP
-1461 KTLSITAGKKYT
+1461 KTLSLTTGKKYT

-1500 SQGAV
+1500 STGV
-1505 TAVKAGS
+1505 ITAKKVGKV
-1512 ATITVQSGKQKA
+1512 TITVQSGKQKA
-1524 TVKVTVKKA
+1524 TVTLTVKKA
-1533 PALKSIKN
+1533 PALKAIKN
-1541 VPGSKTIANGK
+1541 VPTKKTITKGK

-1570 YTTSNKNVAT
+1570 YTTSNKSIAT

>member
-32 AGELPEEVT
+32 AGELPGELT
-41 AEDFSD
+41 AEAFSD
-47 AGEAVTEEVTGDDFS
+47 NGEAVTEEVTEDDFS
-62 DGEAV
+62 DGETA
-67 AEQSSADENG
+67 AGQSSAGENE
-77 VVEDVPAVQA
+77 VVDVPAAQA

-191 QGPYSFTATLKLFA
+191 QGPYTFTATLKLFA

-223 QNFTI
+223 QDFTI
-228 VLAPEKRNYTV
+228 VLAPEKKNYTV

-257 DIQKDWNSLTPG
+257 DIQKDWSSLTPAD
-269 EDGSYTL
+269 DGSYTL

-297 FIPSASGDMEVKL
+297 ILPSASGDIEVKL

-391 LESNINPADQS
+391 LQSNIDPADQA

-417 LRPVYGTDSNIA
+417 LRPIYGTDSNIA

-565 DPEVISIQNPSIDS
+565 DPDVISIQNPSIDS

-592 EDTEVTLTATFKA
+592 EDTEVTLTATFRA
-605 NDTLLNEYIEKA
+605 NDILLNEYIEKA

-627 EVTVKGSGSQAP
+627 KVTVKGSGSQAP

-710 GYRAAVDLFAY
+710 GYRAAVDLFTY

-753 NEKLDTEIAMMDYA
+753 NEKLDAEIAMMDYA

-775 KGDNADVDSI
+775 KGDNADADSI

-800 GKAVWVYTAD
+800 GKAVWVYNAD

-877 DHPDNAKLQKLYKQ
+877 DHRDNAKLQKLYKQ

-904 ESEALK
+904 EGEALK

-934 GTKKALTEAIA
+934 GTKDALSEAIK

-968 TEAMKDCQD
+968 AKAMKDCQD

-984 DVTVIAAT
+984 DVTVIAGT
-992 EANTS
+992 EANTA

-1014 YTKPESVQA
+1014 YVKPEKVQA

-1049 YLVVSEQGWINKVF
+1049 YLVVNESGLISKAF
-1063 GVTTASVGFFVNN
+1063 GVTTANVSFFVNN
-1076 KMPISADT
+1076 KMPLGDS
-1084 GYGST
+1084 GYGSM
-1089 CNEAVLQSGDILNVV
+1089 CNEAVLNSGDVLNVFF
-1104 LYHDTTGWSDKYLYF
+1104 YNDTAGYSDEYLYF
-1119 DGIASDIMA
+1119 DSIACDIMA
-1128 KKDFTLNVKGFT
+1128 KKDFILNVKGFK
-1140 AAWGDESVA
+1140 AAWGEEASA

-1160 EGKAAATGTTD
+1160 EGKTVATGTTD
-1171 ENGNVTLNVPA
+1171 ENGNVTLNAPA
-1182 EGTYTAVITKTPYEY
+1182 EGTYTAAIVKTPYEY
-1197 YIPVDAQIVAKAHE
+1197 YIPVDAKVVAKAHE
-1211 HSYTTWKKVSDA
+1211 HSYTTWKKVSSA

-1241 TTKDGGKKLDPTV
+1241 TTKTVGEKLTPTV
-1254 KLSKTT
+1254 KLTATKLALKT
-1260 VALTLKQSETVK
+1260 KQSVTVRAT
-1272 VSGLAKGDSVK
+1272 GLAKGDYVK
-1283 GWTSS
+1283 SWTSS
-1288 DKSIATVD
+1288 KKSVATVD

-1303 TTKEGKATITVTL
+1303 TSKEGTAVITVTL
-1316 ASGKKA
+1316 ASK
-1322 QIAVTVKETKHVYT
+1322 
-1336 KWTKVSSATV
+1336 
-1346 FAPEK
+1346 
-1351 RQSTCNLCGR
+1351 
-1361 KITREFGTKLTPT
+1361 
-1374 VKLTKTTLTLK
+1374 
-1385 TKQSVTVKASGLAR
+1385 
-1399 GDSVKKWTSSNKSI
+1399 
-1413 ATVDKNGKITATA
+1413 
-1426 KEGKATIT
+1426 
-1434 VTLASGKTAKV
+1434 KTAKV
-1445 AVTVKLIRT
+1445 TVTVKMIRT
-1454 TKLTNVP
+1454 TKLTKVP
-1461 KTLSITAGKKYT
+1461 KTLSLTTGKKYT

-1500 SQGAV
+1500 STGV
-1505 TAVKAGS
+1505 ITAKKVGKV
-1512 ATITVQSGKQKA
+1512 TITVQSGKQKA
-1524 TVKVTVKKA
+1524 TVTLTVKKA
-1533 PALKSIKN
+1533 PALKAIKN
-1541 VPGSKTIANGK
+1541 VPTKKTITKGK

-1570 YTTSNKNVAT
+1570 YTSSNKSVAT

>member
-32 AGELPEEVT
+32 AGELPGELT
-41 AEDFSD
+41 AEAFSD
-47 AGEAVTEEVTGDDFS
+47 NGEAVTEEVTEDDFS
-62 DGEAV
+62 DGETA
-67 AEQSSADENG
+67 AGQSSAGENE
-77 VVEDVPAVQA
+77 VVDVPAAQA

-127 SEDGLTYNVALTIP
+127 SEDGLTYTVALTIP

-191 QGPYSFTATLKLFA
+191 QGPYTFTATLKLFA

-223 QNFTI
+223 QDFTI
-228 VLAPEKRNYTV
+228 VLAPEKKNYTV

-257 DIQKDWNSLTPG
+257 DIQKDWSSLTPAD
-269 EDGSYTL
+269 DGSYTL

-297 FIPSASGDMEVKL
+297 ILPSASGDIEVKL

-391 LESNINPADQS
+391 LQSNIDPADQA

-417 LRPVYGTDSNIA
+417 LRPIYGTDSNIA

-565 DPEVISIQNPSIDS
+565 DPDVISIQNPSIDS

-592 EDTEVTLTATFKA
+592 EDTEVTLTATFRA
-605 NDTLLNEYIEKA
+605 NDILLNEYIEKA

-627 EVTVKGSGSQAP
+627 KVTVKGSGSQAP

-710 GYRAAVDLFAY
+710 GYRAAVDLFTY

-753 NEKLDTEIAMMDYA
+753 NEKLDAEIAMMDYA

-775 KGDNADVDSI
+775 KGDNADADSI

-800 GKAVWVYTAD
+800 GKAVWVYNAD

-877 DHPDNAKLQKLYKQ
+877 DHLDNAKLQKLYKQ

-904 ESEALK
+904 EGEALK

-934 GTKKALTEAIA
+934 GTKDALSEAIK

-968 TEAMKDCQD
+968 AKAMKDCQD

-984 DVTVIAAT
+984 DVTVIAGT
-992 EANTS
+992 EANTA

-1014 YTKPESVQA
+1014 YVKPEKVQA

-1049 YLVVSEQGWINKVF
+1049 YLVVNESGLISKAF
-1063 GVTTASVGFFVNN
+1063 GVTTANVSFFVNN
-1076 KMPISADT
+1076 KMPLGDS
-1084 GYGST
+1084 GYGSM
-1089 CNEAVLQSGDILNVV
+1089 CNEAVLNSGDVLNVFF
-1104 LYHDTTGWSDKYLYF
+1104 YNDTAGYSDEYLYF
-1119 DGIASDIMA
+1119 DSIACDIMA
-1128 KKDFTLNVKGFT
+1128 KKDFILNVKGFK
-1140 AAWGDESVA
+1140 AAWGEEASA

-1160 EGKAAATGTTD
+1160 EGKTVATGTTD
-1171 ENGNVTLNVPA
+1171 ENGNVTLNAPA
-1182 EGTYTAVITKTPYEY
+1182 EGTYTAAIVKTPYEY
-1197 YIPVDAQIVAKAHE
+1197 YIPVDAKVVAKAHE
-1211 HSYTTWKKVSDA
+1211 HSYTTWKKVSSA

-1241 TTKDGGKKLDPTV
+1241 TTKTVGEKLTPTV
-1254 KLSKTT
+1254 KLTATKLALKT
-1260 VALTLKQSETVK
+1260 KQSVTVRAT
-1272 VSGLAKGDSVK
+1272 GLAKGDYVK
-1283 GWTSS
+1283 SWTSS
-1288 DKSIATVD
+1288 KKSVATVD

-1303 TTKEGKATITVTL
+1303 TSKEGTAVITVTL
-1316 ASGKKA
+1316 ASK
-1322 QIAVTVKETKHVYT
+1322 
-1336 KWTKVSSATV
+1336 
-1346 FAPEK
+1346 
-1351 RQSTCNLCGR
+1351 
-1361 KITREFGTKLTPT
+1361 
-1374 VKLTKTTLTLK
+1374 
-1385 TKQSVTVKASGLAR
+1385 
-1399 GDSVKKWTSSNKSI
+1399 
-1413 ATVDKNGKITATA
+1413 
-1426 KEGKATIT
+1426 
-1434 VTLASGKTAKV
+1434 KTAKV
-1445 AVTVKLIRT
+1445 TVTVKMIRT
-1454 TKLTNVP
+1454 TKLTKVP
-1461 KTLSITAGKKYT
+1461 KTLSLTTGKKYT

-1500 SQGAV
+1500 STGV
-1505 TAVKAGS
+1505 ITAKKVGKV
-1512 ATITVQSGKQKA
+1512 TITVQSGKQKA
-1524 TVKVTVKKA
+1524 TVTLTVKKA
-1533 PALKSIKN
+1533 PALKAIKN
-1541 VPGSKTIANGK
+1541 VPTKKTITKGK

-1570 YTTSNKNVAT
+1570 YTSSNKSVAT

>member
-32 AGELPEEVT
+32 AGELPGELT
-41 AEDFSD
+41 AEAFSD
-47 AGEAVTEEVTGDDFS
+47 NGEAVTEEVTEDDFS
-62 DGEAV
+62 DGETA
-67 AEQSSADENG
+67 AEQSSAGENE
-77 VVEDVPAVQA
+77 VVDVPAAQA

-191 QGPYSFTATLKLFA
+191 QGPYTFTATLKLFA

-223 QNFTI
+223 QDFTI
-228 VLAPEKRNYTV
+228 VLAPEKKNYTV

-257 DIQKDWNSLTPG
+257 DIQKDWSSLTPAD
-269 EDGSYTL
+269 DGSYTL

-297 FIPSASGDMEVKL
+297 ILPSASGDIEVKL

-391 LESNINPADQS
+391 LQSNIDPADQA

-417 LRPVYGTDSNIA
+417 LRPIYGTDSNIA

-524 TWDSIKGNNA
+524 TWDSIKENNA

-565 DPEVISIQNPSIDS
+565 DPDVISIQNPSIDS

-605 NDTLLNEYIEKA
+605 NDILLNEYIEKA
-617 DSFGTITKTF
+617 DSFGTIKKTF
-627 EVTVKGSGSQAP
+627 KVTVKGSGSQAP

-689 YVFNNKEITVTSS
+689 DVFNNKEITVTSS

-710 GYRAAVDLFAY
+710 GYRAAVDLFTY

-753 NEKLDTEIAMMDYA
+753 NEKLDAEIAMMDYA

-775 KGDNADVDSI
+775 KGDNADADSI

-800 GKAVWVYTAD
+800 GKAVWVYNVD

-823 DDPWI
+823 DNPWI

-877 DHPDNAKLQKLYKQ
+877 DHLDNAKLQKLYKQ

-904 ESEALK
+904 EGEALK

-934 GTKKALTEAIA
+934 GTKDALSEAIK

-968 TEAMKDCQD
+968 AKAMKDCQD

-984 DVTVIAAT
+984 DVTVIAGT
-992 EANTS
+992 EANTA

-1014 YTKPESVQA
+1014 YVKPEKVQA

-1049 YLVVSEQGWINKVF
+1049 YLVVNESGWISKAF
-1063 GVTTASVGFFVNN
+1063 GVTTANVSFFVNN
-1076 KMPISADT
+1076 KMPLGDS
-1084 GYGST
+1084 GYGSM
-1089 CNEAVLQSGDILNVV
+1089 CNEAVLNSGDVLNVFF
-1104 LYHDTTGWSDKYLYF
+1104 YNDTAGYSDEYLYF
-1119 DGIASDIMA
+1119 DSIACDIMA
-1128 KKDFTLNVKGFT
+1128 KKDFILNVKGFK
-1140 AAWGDESVA
+1140 AAWGEEASA

-1160 EGKAAATGTTD
+1160 EGKTVATGTTD
-1171 ENGNVTLNVPA
+1171 ENGNVTLNAPA
-1182 EGTYTAVITKTPYEY
+1182 EGTYTAAIVKTPYEY
-1197 YIPVDAQIVAKAHE
+1197 YIPVDAKVVAKAHE
-1211 HSYTTWKKVSDA
+1211 HSYTTWKKVSSA

-1241 TTKDGGKKLDPTV
+1241 TTKTVGKKLTPTV
-1254 KLSKTT
+1254 KLTATKLALKT
-1260 VALTLKQSETVK
+1260 KQSVTVRAT
-1272 VSGLAKGDSVK
+1272 GLAKGDYVK
-1283 GWTSS
+1283 SWTSS
-1288 DKSIATVD
+1288 KKSVATVD

-1303 TTKEGKATITVTL
+1303 TSKEGT
-1316 ASGKKA
+1316 
-1322 QIAVTVKETKHVYT
+1322 AV
-1336 KWTKVSSATV
+1336 
-1346 FAPEK
+1346 
-1351 RQSTCNLCGR
+1351 
-1361 KITREFGTKLTPT
+1361 
-1374 VKLTKTTLTLK
+1374 
-1385 TKQSVTVKASGLAR
+1385 
-1399 GDSVKKWTSSNKSI
+1399 
-1413 ATVDKNGKITATA
+1413 
-1426 KEGKATIT
+1426 IT

-1445 AVTVKLIRT
+1445 TVTVKMIRT
-1454 TKLTNVP
+1454 TKLTKVP
-1461 KTLSITAGKKYT
+1461 KTLSLTTGKKYT

-1500 SQGAV
+1500 STGV
-1505 TAVKAGS
+1505 ITAKKVGKV
-1512 ATITVQSGKQKA
+1512 TITVQSGKQKA
-1524 TVKVTVKKA
+1524 TVTLTVKKA
-1533 PALKSIKN
+1533 PALKAIKN
-1541 VPGSKTIANGK
+1541 VPTKKTITKGK

-1570 YTTSNKNVAT
+1570 YTTSNKSIAT

>member
-32 AGELPEEVT
+32 AGELPEELT
-41 AEDFSD
+41 AEAFSD
-47 AGEAVTEEVTGDDFS
+47 NGEAVTEEVTEDDFS
-62 DGEAV
+62 DGETA
-67 AEQSSADENG
+67 AGQSSAGENE
-77 VVEDVPAVQA
+77 VVDVPAAQA

-191 QGPYSFTATLKLFA
+191 QGPYTFTATLKLFA

-223 QNFTI
+223 QDFTI
-228 VLAPEKRNYTV
+228 VLAPEKKNYTV

-257 DIQKDWNSLTPG
+257 DIQKDWSSLTPAD
-269 EDGSYTL
+269 DGSYTL

-297 FIPSASGDMEVKL
+297 ILPSASGDIEVKL

-391 LESNINPADQS
+391 LQSNIDPADQA

-417 LRPVYGTDSNIA
+417 LRPIYGTDSNIA

-461 GTDGTIHYVKSDLNS
+461 GTDGTIHYVKSDLNN

-565 DPEVISIQNPSIDS
+565 DPDVISIQNPSIDS

-605 NDTLLNEYIEKA
+605 NDILLNEYIEKA

-627 EVTVKGSGSQAP
+627 KVTVKGSGSQAP

-710 GYRAAVDLFAY
+710 GYRAAVDLFTY

-753 NEKLDTEIAMMDYA
+753 NEKLDAEIAMMDYA

-775 KGDNADVDSI
+775 KGDNADADSI

-800 GKAVWVYTAD
+800 GKAVWVYNAD

-823 DDPWI
+823 DNPWI

-877 DHPDNAKLQKLYKQ
+877 DHLDNAKLQKLYKQ

-904 ESEALK
+904 EGEALK

-934 GTKKALTEAIA
+934 GTKDALSEAIK

-968 TEAMKDCQD
+968 AKAMKDCQD

-984 DVTVIAAT
+984 DVTVIAGT
-992 EANTS
+992 EANTA

-1014 YTKPESVQA
+1014 YVKPEKVQA

-1049 YLVVSEQGWINKVF
+1049 YLVVNESGWISKAF
-1063 GVTTASVGFFVNN
+1063 GVTTANVSFFVNN
-1076 KMPISADT
+1076 KMPLGDS
-1084 GYGST
+1084 GYGSM
-1089 CNEAVLQSGDILNVV
+1089 CNEAVLNSGDVLNVFF
-1104 LYHDTTGWSDKYLYF
+1104 YNDTAGYSDEYLYF
-1119 DGIASDIMA
+1119 DSIACDIMA
-1128 KKDFTLNVKGFT
+1128 KKDFILNVKGFK
-1140 AAWGDESVA
+1140 AAWGEEASA

-1160 EGKAAATGTTD
+1160 EGKTVATGTTD
-1171 ENGNVTLNVPA
+1171 ENGNVTLNAPA
-1182 EGTYTAVITKTPYEY
+1182 EGTYTAAIVKTPYEY
-1197 YIPVDAQIVAKAHE
+1197 YIPVDAKVVAKAHE
-1211 HSYTTWKKVSDA
+1211 HSYTTWKKVSSA

-1241 TTKDGGKKLDPTV
+1241 TTKTVGEKLTPTV
-1254 KLSKTT
+1254 KLTATKLALKT
-1260 VALTLKQSETVK
+1260 KQSVTVRAT
-1272 VSGLAKGDSVK
+1272 GLAKGDYVK
-1283 GWTSS
+1283 SWTSS
-1288 DKSIATVD
+1288 KKSVATVD

-1303 TTKEGKATITVTL
+1303 TSKEGTAVITVTL
-1316 ASGKKA
+1316 ASK
-1322 QIAVTVKETKHVYT
+1322 
-1336 KWTKVSSATV
+1336 
-1346 FAPEK
+1346 
-1351 RQSTCNLCGR
+1351 
-1361 KITREFGTKLTPT
+1361 
-1374 VKLTKTTLTLK
+1374 
-1385 TKQSVTVKASGLAR
+1385 
-1399 GDSVKKWTSSNKSI
+1399 
-1413 ATVDKNGKITATA
+1413 
-1426 KEGKATIT
+1426 
-1434 VTLASGKTAKV
+1434 KTAKV
-1445 AVTVKLIRT
+1445 TVTVKMIRT
-1454 TKLTNVP
+1454 TKLTKVP
-1461 KTLSITAGKKYT
+1461 KTLSLTTGKKYT

-1500 SQGAV
+1500 STGV
-1505 TAVKAGS
+1505 ITAKKVGKV
-1512 ATITVQSGKQKA
+1512 TITVQSGKQKA
-1524 TVKVTVKKA
+1524 TVTLTVKKA
-1533 PALKSIKN
+1533 PALKAIKN
-1541 VPGSKTIANGK
+1541 VPTKKTITKGK

-1570 YTTSNKNVAT
+1570 YTTSNKSIAT

>member
-32 AGELPEEVT
+32 AGELPGELT
-41 AEDFSD
+41 AEAFSD
-47 AGEAVTEEVTGDDFS
+47 NGEAVTEEVTEDDFS
-62 DGEAV
+62 DGETA
-67 AEQSSADENG
+67 AGQSSAGENE
-77 VVEDVPAVQA
+77 VVDVPAAQA

-191 QGPYSFTATLKLFA
+191 QGPYTFTATLKLFA

-223 QNFTI
+223 QDFTI
-228 VLAPEKRNYTV
+228 VLAPEKKNYTV

-257 DIQKDWNSLTPG
+257 DIQKDWSSLTPAD
-269 EDGSYTL
+269 DGSYTL

-297 FIPSASGDMEVKL
+297 ILPSASGDIEVKL

-391 LESNINPADQS
+391 LQSNIDPADQA

-417 LRPVYGTDSNIA
+417 LRPIYGTDSNIA

-565 DPEVISIQNPSIDS
+565 DPDVISIQNPSIDS

-605 NDTLLNEYIEKA
+605 NDILLNEYIEKA

-627 EVTVKGSGSQAP
+627 KVTVKGSGSQAP

-710 GYRAAVDLFAY
+710 GYRAAVDLFTY

-753 NEKLDTEIAMMDYA
+753 NEKLDAEIAMMDYA

-775 KGDNADVDSI
+775 KGDNADADSI

-800 GKAVWVYTAD
+800 GKAVWVYNAD

-877 DHPDNAKLQKLYKQ
+877 DHLDNAKLQKLYKQ

-904 ESEALK
+904 EGEALK

-934 GTKKALTEAIA
+934 GTKDALSEAIK

-968 TEAMKDCQD
+968 AKAMKDCQD

-984 DVTVIAAT
+984 DVTVIAGT
-992 EANTS
+992 EANTA

-1014 YTKPESVQA
+1014 YVKPEKVQA

-1049 YLVVSEQGWINKVF
+1049 YLVVNESGLISKAF
-1063 GVTTASVGFFVNN
+1063 GVTTANVSFFVNN
-1076 KMPISADT
+1076 KMPLGDS
-1084 GYGST
+1084 GYGSM
-1089 CNEAVLQSGDILNVV
+1089 CNEAVLNSGDVLNVFF
-1104 LYHDTTGWSDKYLYF
+1104 YNDTAGYSDEYLYF
-1119 DGIASDIMA
+1119 DSIACDIMA
-1128 KKDFTLNVKGFT
+1128 KKDFILNVKGFK
-1140 AAWGDESVA
+1140 AAWGEEASA

-1160 EGKAAATGTTD
+1160 EGKTVATGTTD
-1171 ENGNVTLNVPA
+1171 ENGNVTLNAPA
-1182 EGTYTAVITKTPYEY
+1182 EGTYTAAIVKTPYEY
-1197 YIPVDAQIVAKAHE
+1197 YIPVDAKVVAKAHE
-1211 HSYTTWKKVSDA
+1211 HSYTTWKKVSSA

-1241 TTKDGGKKLDPTV
+1241 TTKTVGEKLTPTV
-1254 KLSKTT
+1254 KLTATKLALKT
-1260 VALTLKQSETVK
+1260 KQSVTVRAT
-1272 VSGLAKGDSVK
+1272 GLAKGDYVK
-1283 GWTSS
+1283 SWTSS
-1288 DKSIATVD
+1288 KKSVATVD

-1303 TTKEGKATITVTL
+1303 TSKEGTAVITVTL
-1316 ASGKKA
+1316 ASK
-1322 QIAVTVKETKHVYT
+1322 
-1336 KWTKVSSATV
+1336 
-1346 FAPEK
+1346 
-1351 RQSTCNLCGR
+1351 
-1361 KITREFGTKLTPT
+1361 
-1374 VKLTKTTLTLK
+1374 
-1385 TKQSVTVKASGLAR
+1385 
-1399 GDSVKKWTSSNKSI
+1399 
-1413 ATVDKNGKITATA
+1413 
-1426 KEGKATIT
+1426 
-1434 VTLASGKTAKV
+1434 KTAKV
-1445 AVTVKLIRT
+1445 TVTVKMIRT
-1454 TKLTNVP
+1454 TKLTKVP
-1461 KTLSITAGKKYT
+1461 KTLSLTTGKKYT

-1500 SQGAV
+1500 STGV
-1505 TAVKAGS
+1505 ITAKKVGKV
-1512 ATITVQSGKQKA
+1512 TITVQSGKQKA
-1524 TVKVTVKKA
+1524 TVTLTVKKA
-1533 PALKSIKN
+1533 PALKAIKN
-1541 VPGSKTIANGK
+1541 VPTKKTITKGK

-1570 YTTSNKNVAT
+1570 YTTSNKSIAT

>member
-32 AGELPEEVT
+32 AGELPGELT
-41 AEDFSD
+41 AEAFSD
-47 AGEAVTEEVTGDDFS
+47 NGEAVTEEVTEDDFS
-62 DGEAV
+62 DGETA
-67 AEQSSADENG
+67 AGQSSAGENE
-77 VVEDVPAVQA
+77 VVDVPAAQA

-191 QGPYSFTATLKLFA
+191 QGPYTFTATLKLFA

-223 QNFTI
+223 QDFTI
-228 VLAPEKRNYTV
+228 VLAPEKKNYTV

-257 DIQKDWNSLTPG
+257 DIQKDWSSLTPAD
-269 EDGSYTL
+269 DGSYTL

-297 FIPSASGDMEVKL
+297 ILPSASGDIEVKL

-391 LESNINPADQS
+391 LQSNIDPADQA

-417 LRPVYGTDSNIA
+417 LRPIYGTDSNIA

-565 DPEVISIQNPSIDS
+565 DPDVISIQNPSIDS

-592 EDTEVTLTATFKA
+592 EDTEVTLTATFRA
-605 NDTLLNEYIEKA
+605 NDILLNEYIEKA

-627 EVTVKGSGSQAP
+627 KVTVKGSGSQAP

-710 GYRAAVDLFAY
+710 GYRAAVDLFTY

-753 NEKLDTEIAMMDYA
+753 NEKLDAEIAMMDYA

-775 KGDNADVDSI
+775 KGDNADADSI

-800 GKAVWVYTAD
+800 GKAVWVYNAD

-877 DHPDNAKLQKLYKQ
+877 DHLDNAKLQKLYKQ
-891 EASVTVTVKGTKA
+891 KASVTVTVKGTKA
-904 ESEALK
+904 EGEALK

-934 GTKKALTEAIA
+934 GTKDALSEAIK

-968 TEAMKDCQD
+968 AKAMKDCQD

-984 DVTVIAAT
+984 DVTVIAGT
-992 EANTS
+992 EANTA

-1014 YTKPESVQA
+1014 YVKPEKVQA

-1049 YLVVSEQGWINKVF
+1049 YLVVNESGLISKAF
-1063 GVTTASVGFFVNN
+1063 GVTTANVSFFVNN
-1076 KMPISADT
+1076 KMPLGDS
-1084 GYGST
+1084 GYGSM
-1089 CNEAVLQSGDILNVV
+1089 CNEAVLNSGDVLNVFF
-1104 LYHDTTGWSDKYLYF
+1104 YNDTAGYSDEYLYF
-1119 DGIASDIMA
+1119 DSIACDIMA
-1128 KKDFTLNVKGFT
+1128 KKDFILNVKGFK
-1140 AAWGDESVA
+1140 AAWGEEASA

-1160 EGKAAATGTTD
+1160 EGKTVATGTTD
-1171 ENGNVTLNVPA
+1171 ENGNVTLNAPA
-1182 EGTYTAVITKTPYEY
+1182 EGTYTAAIVKTPYEY
-1197 YIPVDAQIVAKAHE
+1197 YIPVDAKVVAKAHE
-1211 HSYTTWKKVSDA
+1211 HSYTTWKKVSSA

-1241 TTKDGGKKLDPTV
+1241 TTKTVGEKLTPTV
-1254 KLSKTT
+1254 KLTATKLALKT
-1260 VALTLKQSETVK
+1260 KQSVTVRAT
-1272 VSGLAKGDSVK
+1272 GLAKGDYVK
-1283 GWTSS
+1283 SWTSS
-1288 DKSIATVD
+1288 KKSVATVD

-1303 TTKEGKATITVTL
+1303 TSKEGT
-1316 ASGKKA
+1316 
-1322 QIAVTVKETKHVYT
+1322 AV
-1336 KWTKVSSATV
+1336 
-1346 FAPEK
+1346 
-1351 RQSTCNLCGR
+1351 
-1361 KITREFGTKLTPT
+1361 
-1374 VKLTKTTLTLK
+1374 
-1385 TKQSVTVKASGLAR
+1385 
-1399 GDSVKKWTSSNKSI
+1399 
-1413 ATVDKNGKITATA
+1413 
-1426 KEGKATIT
+1426 IT

-1445 AVTVKLIRT
+1445 TVTVKMIKT
-1454 TKLTNVP
+1454 TKLTKVP
-1461 KTLSITAGKKYT
+1461 KTLSLTTGKKYT

-1500 SQGAV
+1500 STGV
-1505 TAVKAGS
+1505 ITAKKVGKV
-1512 ATITVQSGKQKA
+1512 TITVQSGKQKA
-1524 TVKVTVKKA
+1524 TVTLTVKKA
-1533 PALKSIKN
+1533 PALKAIKN
-1541 VPGSKTIANGK
+1541 VPTKKTITKGK

-1570 YTTSNKNVAT
+1570 YTTSNKSIAT

>member
-1 MLRKE
+1 MHRL
-6 LQKKMQAVAM
+6 
-16 AAVVTLTTV
+16 
-25 GAPATTF
+25 TTF
-32 AGELPEEVT
+32 AGELPGELT
-41 AEDFSD
+41 AEAFSD
-47 AGEAVTEEVTGDDFS
+47 NGEAVTEEVTEDDFS
-62 DGEAV
+62 DGETA
-67 AEQSSADENG
+67 AGQSSAGENE
-77 VVEDVPAVQA
+77 VVDVPAAQA

-191 QGPYSFTATLKLFA
+191 QGPYTFTATLKLFA

-223 QNFTI
+223 QDFTI
-228 VLAPEKRNYTV
+228 VLAPEKKNYTV

-257 DIQKDWNSLTPG
+257 DIQKDWSSLTPAD
-269 EDGSYTL
+269 DGSYTL

-297 FIPSASGDMEVKL
+297 ILPSASGDIEVKL

-391 LESNINPADQS
+391 LQSNIDPADQA

-565 DPEVISIQNPSIDS
+565 DPDVISIQNPSIDS

-605 NDTLLNEYIEKA
+605 NDILLNEYIEKA
-617 DSFGTITKTF
+617 DSFGTIKKTF
-627 EVTVKGSGSQAP
+627 KVTVKGSGSQAP

-710 GYRAAVDLFAY
+710 GYRAAVDLFTY

-753 NEKLDTEIAMMDYA
+753 NEKLDAEIAMIDYA

-775 KGDNADVDSI
+775 KGDNADADSI

-800 GKAVWVYTAD
+800 GKAVWVYNAD

-877 DHPDNAKLQKLYKQ
+877 DHRDNAKLQKLYKQ

-904 ESEALK
+904 EGEALK

-934 GTKKALTEAIA
+934 GTKDALSEAIK

-968 TEAMKDCQD
+968 AKAMKDCQD

-984 DVTVIAAT
+984 DVTVIAGT
-992 EANTS
+992 EANTA

-1014 YTKPESVQA
+1014 YVKPEKVQA

-1049 YLVVSEQGWINKVF
+1049 YLVVNESGLISKAF
-1063 GVTTASVGFFVNN
+1063 GVTTANVSFFVNN
-1076 KMPISADT
+1076 KMPLGDS
-1084 GYGST
+1084 GYGSM
-1089 CNEAVLQSGDILNVV
+1089 CNEAVLNSGDVLNVFF
-1104 LYHDTTGWSDKYLYF
+1104 YNDTAGYSDEYLYF
-1119 DGIASDIMA
+1119 DSIACDIMA
-1128 KKDFTLNVKGFT
+1128 KKDFILNVKGFK
-1140 AAWGDESVA
+1140 AAWGEEASA

-1160 EGKAAATGTTD
+1160 EGKTVATGTTD
-1171 ENGNVTLNVPA
+1171 ENGNVTLNAPA
-1182 EGTYTAVITKTPYEY
+1182 EGTYTAAIVKTPYEY
-1197 YIPVDAQIVAKAHE
+1197 YIPVDAKVVAKAHE
-1211 HSYTTWKKVSDA
+1211 HSYTTWKKVSSA

-1241 TTKDGGKKLDPTV
+1241 TTKTVGEKLTPTV
-1254 KLSKTT
+1254 KLTATKLALKT
-1260 VALTLKQSETVK
+1260 KQSVTVRAT
-1272 VSGLAKGDSVK
+1272 GLAKGDYVK
-1283 GWTSS
+1283 SWTSS
-1288 DKSIATVD
+1288 KKSVATVD

-1303 TTKEGKATITVTL
+1303 TSKEGTAVITVTL
-1316 ASGKKA
+1316 ASK
-1322 QIAVTVKETKHVYT
+1322 
-1336 KWTKVSSATV
+1336 
-1346 FAPEK
+1346 
-1351 RQSTCNLCGR
+1351 
-1361 KITREFGTKLTPT
+1361 
-1374 VKLTKTTLTLK
+1374 
-1385 TKQSVTVKASGLAR
+1385 
-1399 GDSVKKWTSSNKSI
+1399 
-1413 ATVDKNGKITATA
+1413 
-1426 KEGKATIT
+1426 
-1434 VTLASGKTAKV
+1434 KTAKV
-1445 AVTVKLIRT
+1445 TVTVKMIRT
-1454 TKLTNVP
+1454 TKLTKVP
-1461 KTLSITAGKKYT
+1461 KTLSLTTGKKYT

-1500 SQGAV
+1500 STGV
-1505 TAVKAGS
+1505 ITAKKVGKV
-1512 ATITVQSGKQKA
+1512 TITVQSGKQKA
-1524 TVKVTVKKA
+1524 TVTLTVKKA
-1533 PALKSIKN
+1533 PALKAIKN
-1541 VPGSKTIANGK
+1541 VPTKKTITKGK

-1570 YTTSNKNVAT
+1570 YTTSNKSIAT

>member
-32 AGELPEEVT
+32 AGELPGELT
-41 AEDFSD
+41 AEAFSD
-47 AGEAVTEEVTGDDFS
+47 NGEAVTEEVTEDDFS
-62 DGEAV
+62 DGETA
-67 AEQSSADENG
+67 AGQSSAGENE
-77 VVEDVPAVQA
+77 VVDVPAAQA

-191 QGPYSFTATLKLFA
+191 QGPYTFTATLKLFA

-223 QNFTI
+223 QDFTI
-228 VLAPEKRNYTV
+228 VLAPEKKNYTV

-257 DIQKDWNSLTPG
+257 DIQKDWSSLTPAD
-269 EDGSYTL
+269 DGSYTL

-297 FIPSASGDMEVKL
+297 ILPSASGDIEVKL

-391 LESNINPADQS
+391 LQSNIDPADQA

-417 LRPVYGTDSNIA
+417 LRPIYGTDSNIA

-565 DPEVISIQNPSIDS
+565 DPDVISIQNPSIDS

-592 EDTEVTLTATFKA
+592 EDTEVTLTATFRA
-605 NDTLLNEYIEKA
+605 NDILLNEYIEKA

-627 EVTVKGSGSQAP
+627 KVTVKGSGSQAP

-710 GYRAAVDLFAY
+710 GYRAAVDLFTY

-753 NEKLDTEIAMMDYA
+753 NEKLDAEIAMMDYA

-775 KGDNADVDSI
+775 KGDNADADSI

-800 GKAVWVYTAD
+800 GKAVWVYNAD

-877 DHPDNAKLQKLYKQ
+877 DHLDNAKLQKLYKQ

-904 ESEALK
+904 EGEALK

-934 GTKKALTEAIA
+934 GTKDALSEAIK

-968 TEAMKDCQD
+968 AKAMKDCQD

-984 DVTVIAAT
+984 DVTVIAGT
-992 EANTS
+992 EANTA

-1014 YTKPESVQA
+1014 YVKPEKVQA

-1049 YLVVSEQGWINKVF
+1049 YLVVNESGLISKAF
-1063 GVTTASVGFFVNN
+1063 GVTTANVSFFVNN
-1076 KMPISADT
+1076 KMPLGDS
-1084 GYGST
+1084 GYGSM
-1089 CNEAVLQSGDILNVV
+1089 CNEAVLNSGDVLNVFF
-1104 LYHDTTGWSDKYLYF
+1104 YNDTAGYSDEYLYF
-1119 DGIASDIMA
+1119 DSIACDIMA
-1128 KKDFTLNVKGFT
+1128 KKDFILNVKGFK
-1140 AAWGDESVA
+1140 AAWGEEASA

-1160 EGKAAATGTTD
+1160 EGKTVATGTTD
-1171 ENGNVTLNVPA
+1171 ENGNVTLNAPA
-1182 EGTYTAVITKTPYEY
+1182 EGTYTAAIVKTPYEY
-1197 YIPVDAQIVAKAHE
+1197 YIPVDAKVVAKAHE
-1211 HSYTTWKKVSDA
+1211 HSYTTWKKVSSA

-1241 TTKDGGKKLDPTV
+1241 TTKTVGEKLTPTV
-1254 KLSKTT
+1254 KLTATKLALKT
-1260 VALTLKQSETVK
+1260 KQSVTVRAT
-1272 VSGLAKGDSVK
+1272 GLAKGDYVK
-1283 GWTSS
+1283 SWTSS
-1288 DKSIATVD
+1288 KKSVATVD

-1303 TTKEGKATITVTL
+1303 TSKEGTAVITVTL
-1316 ASGKKA
+1316 ASK
-1322 QIAVTVKETKHVYT
+1322 
-1336 KWTKVSSATV
+1336 
-1346 FAPEK
+1346 
-1351 RQSTCNLCGR
+1351 
-1361 KITREFGTKLTPT
+1361 
-1374 VKLTKTTLTLK
+1374 
-1385 TKQSVTVKASGLAR
+1385 
-1399 GDSVKKWTSSNKSI
+1399 
-1413 ATVDKNGKITATA
+1413 
-1426 KEGKATIT
+1426 
-1434 VTLASGKTAKV
+1434 KTAKV
-1445 AVTVKLIRT
+1445 TVTVKMIRT
-1454 TKLTNVP
+1454 TKLTKVP
-1461 KTLSITAGKKYT
+1461 KTLSLTTGKKYT

-1500 SQGAV
+1500 STGV
-1505 TAVKAGS
+1505 ITAKKVGKV
-1512 ATITVQSGKQKA
+1512 TITLLSGKQKA
-1524 TVKVTVKKA
+1524 TVTLTVKKA
-1533 PALKSIKN
+1533 PALKAIKN
-1541 VPGSKTIANGK
+1541 VPTKKTITKGK

-1570 YTTSNKNVAT
+1570 YTSSNKSVAT

>member
-32 AGELPEEVT
+32 AGELPGELT
-41 AEDFSD
+41 AEAFSD
-47 AGEAVTEEVTGDDFS
+47 NGEAVTEEVTEDDFS
-62 DGEAV
+62 DGETA
-67 AEQSSADENG
+67 AGQSSAGENE
-77 VVEDVPAVQA
+77 VVDVPAAQA

-191 QGPYSFTATLKLFA
+191 QGPYTFTATLKLFA

-223 QNFTI
+223 QDFTI
-228 VLAPEKRNYTV
+228 VLAPEKKNYTV

-257 DIQKDWNSLTPG
+257 DIQKDWSSLTPAD
-269 EDGSYTL
+269 DGSYTL

-297 FIPSASGDMEVKL
+297 ILPSASGDIEVKL

-391 LESNINPADQS
+391 LQSNIDPADQA

-417 LRPVYGTDSNIA
+417 LRPIYGTDSNIA

-565 DPEVISIQNPSIDS
+565 DPDVISIQNPSIDS

-585 GKINPKT
+585 GKISPKT

-605 NDTLLNEYIEKA
+605 NDILLNEYIEKA

-627 EVTVKGSGSQAP
+627 KVTVKGSGSQAP

-710 GYRAAVDLFAY
+710 GYRAAVDLFTY

-753 NEKLDTEIAMMDYA
+753 NEKLDAEIAMMDYA

-775 KGDNADVDSI
+775 KGDNADADSI
-785 TTNLHAFQEMYLDNE
+785 TTNLHAFQEMYLDNK
-800 GKAVWVYTAD
+800 GKAVWVYNAD

-877 DHPDNAKLQKLYKQ
+877 DHRDNAKLQKLYKQ

-904 ESEALK
+904 EGEALK

-934 GTKKALTEAIA
+934 GTKDALSEAIK

-968 TEAMKDCQD
+968 AKAMKDCQD

-984 DVTVIAAT
+984 DVTVIAGT
-992 EANTS
+992 EANTA

-1014 YTKPESVQA
+1014 YVKPEKVQA

-1049 YLVVSEQGWINKVF
+1049 YLVVNESGRISKAF
-1063 GVTTASVGFFVNN
+1063 GVTTANVSFFVNN
-1076 KMPISADT
+1076 KMPLGDS
-1084 GYGST
+1084 GYGSM
-1089 CNEAVLQSGDILNVV
+1089 CNEAVLNSGDVLNVFF
-1104 LYHDTTGWSDKYLYF
+1104 YNDTAGYSDEYLYF
-1119 DGIASDIMA
+1119 DSIACDIMA
-1128 KKDFTLNVKGFT
+1128 KKDFILNVKGFK
-1140 AAWGDESVA
+1140 AAWGEEASA

-1160 EGKAAATGTTD
+1160 EGKTVATGTTD
-1171 ENGNVTLNVPA
+1171 ENGNVTLNAPA
-1182 EGTYTAVITKTPYEY
+1182 EGTYTAAIVKTPYEY
-1197 YIPVDAQIVAKAHE
+1197 YIPVDAKVVAKAHE
-1211 HSYTTWKKVSDA
+1211 HSYTTWKKVSSA

-1241 TTKDGGKKLDPTV
+1241 TTKTVGEKLTPTV
-1254 KLSKTT
+1254 KLTATKLALKT
-1260 VALTLKQSETVK
+1260 KQSVTVRAT
-1272 VSGLAKGDSVK
+1272 GLAKGDYVK
-1283 GWTSS
+1283 SWTSS
-1288 DKSIATVD
+1288 KKSVATVD

-1303 TTKEGKATITVTL
+1303 TSKEGTAVITVTL
-1316 ASGKKA
+1316 ASK
-1322 QIAVTVKETKHVYT
+1322 
-1336 KWTKVSSATV
+1336 
-1346 FAPEK
+1346 
-1351 RQSTCNLCGR
+1351 
-1361 KITREFGTKLTPT
+1361 
-1374 VKLTKTTLTLK
+1374 
-1385 TKQSVTVKASGLAR
+1385 
-1399 GDSVKKWTSSNKSI
+1399 
-1413 ATVDKNGKITATA
+1413 
-1426 KEGKATIT
+1426 
-1434 VTLASGKTAKV
+1434 KTAKV
-1445 AVTVKLIRT
+1445 TVTVKMIRT
-1454 TKLTNVP
+1454 TKLTKVP
-1461 KTLSITAGKKYT
+1461 KTLSLTTGKKYT

-1500 SQGAV
+1500 STGV
-1505 TAVKAGS
+1505 ITAKKVGKV
-1512 ATITVQSGKQKA
+1512 TITVQSGKQKA
-1524 TVKVTVKKA
+1524 TVTLTVKKA
-1533 PALKSIKN
+1533 PALKAIKN
-1541 VPGSKTIANGK
+1541 VPTKKTITKGK

-1570 YTTSNKNVAT
+1570 YTSSNKSVAT

>member
-32 AGELPEEVT
+32 AGELPGELT
-41 AEDFSD
+41 AEAFSD
-47 AGEAVTEEVTGDDFS
+47 NGEAVTEEVTEDDFS
-62 DGEAV
+62 DGETA
-67 AEQSSADENG
+67 AGQSSAGENE
-77 VVEDVPAVQA
+77 VVDVPAAQA

-191 QGPYSFTATLKLFA
+191 QGPYTFTATLKLFA

-223 QNFTI
+223 QDFTI
-228 VLAPEKRNYTV
+228 VLAPEKKNYTV

-257 DIQKDWNSLTPG
+257 DIQKDWSSLTPAD
-269 EDGSYTL
+269 DGSYTL

-297 FIPSASGDMEVKL
+297 ILPSASGDIEVKL

-391 LESNINPADQS
+391 LQSNIDPADQA

-417 LRPVYGTDSNIA
+417 LRPIYGTDSNIA

-461 GTDGTIHYVKSDLNS
+461 GTDGTIHYVKSDLNN

-565 DPEVISIQNPSIDS
+565 DPDVISIQNPSIDS

-605 NDTLLNEYIEKA
+605 NDILLNEYIEKA

-627 EVTVKGSGSQAP
+627 KVTVKGSGSQAP

-710 GYRAAVDLFAY
+710 GYRAAVDLFTY

-753 NEKLDTEIAMMDYA
+753 NEKLDAEIAMMDYA

-775 KGDNADVDSI
+775 KGDNADADSI

-800 GKAVWVYTAD
+800 GKAVWVYNAD

-823 DDPWI
+823 DNPWI

-877 DHPDNAKLQKLYKQ
+877 DHLDNAKLQKLYKQ

-904 ESEALK
+904 EGEALK

-934 GTKKALTEAIA
+934 GTKDALSEAIK

-968 TEAMKDCQD
+968 AKAMKDCQD

-984 DVTVIAAT
+984 DVTVIAGT
-992 EANTS
+992 EANTA

-1014 YTKPESVQA
+1014 YVKPEKVQA

-1049 YLVVSEQGWINKVF
+1049 YLVVNESGWISKAF
-1063 GVTTASVGFFVNN
+1063 GVTTANVSFFVNN
-1076 KMPISADT
+1076 KMPLGDS
-1084 GYGST
+1084 GYGSM
-1089 CNEAVLQSGDILNVV
+1089 CNEAVLNSGDVLNVFF
-1104 LYHDTTGWSDKYLYF
+1104 YNDTAGYSDEYLYF
-1119 DGIASDIMA
+1119 DSIACDIMA
-1128 KKDFTLNVKGFT
+1128 KKDFILNVKGFK
-1140 AAWGDESVA
+1140 AAWGEEASA

-1160 EGKAAATGTTD
+1160 EGKTVATGTTD
-1171 ENGNVTLNVPA
+1171 ENGNVTLNAPA
-1182 EGTYTAVITKTPYEY
+1182 EGTYTAAIVKTPYEY
-1197 YIPVDAQIVAKAHE
+1197 YIPVDAKVVAKAHE
-1211 HSYTTWKKVSDA
+1211 HSYTTWKKVSSA

-1241 TTKDGGKKLDPTV
+1241 TTKTVGKKLTPTV
-1254 KLSKTT
+1254 KLTATKLALKT
-1260 VALTLKQSETVK
+1260 KQSVTVRAT
-1272 VSGLAKGDSVK
+1272 GLAKGDYVK
-1283 GWTSS
+1283 SWTSS
-1288 DKSIATVD
+1288 KKSVATVD

-1303 TTKEGKATITVTL
+1303 TSKEGT
-1316 ASGKKA
+1316 
-1322 QIAVTVKETKHVYT
+1322 AV
-1336 KWTKVSSATV
+1336 
-1346 FAPEK
+1346 
-1351 RQSTCNLCGR
+1351 
-1361 KITREFGTKLTPT
+1361 
-1374 VKLTKTTLTLK
+1374 
-1385 TKQSVTVKASGLAR
+1385 
-1399 GDSVKKWTSSNKSI
+1399 
-1413 ATVDKNGKITATA
+1413 
-1426 KEGKATIT
+1426 IT

-1445 AVTVKLIRT
+1445 TVTVKMIRT
-1454 TKLTNVP
+1454 TKLTKVP
-1461 KTLSITAGKKYT
+1461 KTLSLTTGKKYT

-1500 SQGAV
+1500 STGV
-1505 TAVKAGS
+1505 ITAKKVGKV
-1512 ATITVQSGKQKA
+1512 TITVQSGKQKA
-1524 TVKVTVKKA
+1524 TVTLTVKKA
-1533 PALKSIKN
+1533 PALKAIKN
-1541 VPGSKTIANGK
+1541 VPPKKTITKGK

-1570 YTTSNKNVAT
+1570 YTTSNKSIAT

>member
-32 AGELPEEVT
+32 AGELPGELT
-41 AEDFSD
+41 AEAFSD
-47 AGEAVTEEVTGDDFS
+47 NGEAVTEEVTEDDFS
-62 DGEAV
+62 DGETA
-67 AEQSSADENG
+67 AGQSSAGENE
-77 VVEDVPAVQA
+77 VVDVPAAQA

-191 QGPYSFTATLKLFA
+191 QGPYTFTATLKLFA

-223 QNFTI
+223 QDFTI
-228 VLAPEKRNYTV
+228 VLAPEKKNYTV

-257 DIQKDWNSLTPG
+257 DIQKDWSSLTPAD
-269 EDGSYTL
+269 DGSYTL
-276 VEGSEYTLTVTAD
+276 VEGSEYILTVTAD

-297 FIPSASGDMEVKL
+297 ILPSASGDIEVKL

-391 LESNINPADQS
+391 LQSNIDPADQA

-417 LRPVYGTDSNIA
+417 LRPIYGTDSNIA

-565 DPEVISIQNPSIDS
+565 DPDVISIQNPSIDS

-605 NDTLLNEYIEKA
+605 NDILLNEYIEKA

-627 EVTVKGSGSQAP
+627 KVTVKGSGSQAP

-710 GYRAAVDLFAY
+710 GYRTAVDLFTY

-753 NEKLDTEIAMMDYA
+753 NEKLDAEIAMMDYA

-775 KGDNADVDSI
+775 KGDNADADSI

-800 GKAVWVYTAD
+800 GKAVWVYNAD

-877 DHPDNAKLQKLYKQ
+877 DHLDNAKLQKLYKQ
-891 EASVTVTVKGTKA
+891 KASVTVTVKGTKA
-904 ESEALK
+904 EGEALK

-934 GTKKALTEAIA
+934 GTKDALSEAIKV
-945 AAQAVSDNAEA
+945 AQAVSDNAEA

-968 TEAMKDCQD
+968 AKAMKDCQD

-984 DVTVIAAT
+984 DVTVIAGT
-992 EANTS
+992 EANTA

-1014 YTKPESVQA
+1014 YVKPEKVQA

-1049 YLVVSEQGWINKVF
+1049 YLVVNESGLISKAF
-1063 GVTTASVGFFVNN
+1063 GVTTANVSFFVNN
-1076 KMPISADT
+1076 KMPLGDS
-1084 GYGST
+1084 GYGSM
-1089 CNEAVLQSGDILNVV
+1089 CNEAVLNSGDVLNVFF
-1104 LYHDTTGWSDKYLYF
+1104 YNDTAGYSDEYLYF
-1119 DGIASDIMA
+1119 DSISCDIMA
-1128 KKDFTLNVKGFT
+1128 KKDFILNVKGFK
-1140 AAWGDESVA
+1140 AAWGEEASA

-1160 EGKAAATGTTD
+1160 EGKTVATGTTD
-1171 ENGNVTLNVPA
+1171 ENGNVTLNAPA
-1182 EGTYTAVITKTPYEY
+1182 EGTYTAAIVKTPYEY
-1197 YIPVDAQIVAKAHE
+1197 YIPVDAKVVAKAHE
-1211 HSYTTWKKVSDA
+1211 HSYTTWKKVSSA

-1241 TTKDGGKKLDPTV
+1241 TTKTVGEKLTPTV
-1254 KLSKTT
+1254 KLTATKLALKT
-1260 VALTLKQSETVK
+1260 KQSVTVRAT
-1272 VSGLAKGDSVK
+1272 GLAKGDYVK
-1283 GWTSS
+1283 SWTSS
-1288 DKSIATVD
+1288 KKSVATVD

-1303 TTKEGKATITVTL
+1303 TSKEGTAVITVTL
-1316 ASGKKA
+1316 ASK
-1322 QIAVTVKETKHVYT
+1322 
-1336 KWTKVSSATV
+1336 
-1346 FAPEK
+1346 
-1351 RQSTCNLCGR
+1351 
-1361 KITREFGTKLTPT
+1361 
-1374 VKLTKTTLTLK
+1374 
-1385 TKQSVTVKASGLAR
+1385 
-1399 GDSVKKWTSSNKSI
+1399 
-1413 ATVDKNGKITATA
+1413 
-1426 KEGKATIT
+1426 
-1434 VTLASGKTAKV
+1434 KTAKV
-1445 AVTVKLIRT
+1445 TVTVKMIRT
-1454 TKLTNVP
+1454 TKLTKVP
-1461 KTLSITAGKKYT
+1461 KTLSLTTGKKYT

-1500 SQGAV
+1500 STGV
-1505 TAVKAGS
+1505 ITAKKVGKV
-1512 ATITVQSGKQKA
+1512 TITVQSGKQKA
-1524 TVKVTVKKA
+1524 TVTLTVKKA
-1533 PALKSIKN
+1533 PALKAIKN
-1541 VPGSKTIANGK
+1541 VPTKKTITKGK

-1570 YTTSNKNVAT
+1570 YTTSNKSIAT

>member
-32 AGELPEEVT
+32 AGELPGELT
-41 AEDFSD
+41 AEAFSD
-47 AGEAVTEEVTGDDFS
+47 NGEAVTEEVTEDDFS
-62 DGEAV
+62 DGETA
-67 AEQSSADENG
+67 AGQSSAGENE
-77 VVEDVPAVQA
+77 VVDVPAAQA

-191 QGPYSFTATLKLFA
+191 QGPYTFTATLKLFA

-223 QNFTI
+223 QDFTI
-228 VLAPEKRNYTV
+228 VLAPEKKNYTV

-257 DIQKDWNSLTPG
+257 DIQKDWSSLTPAD
-269 EDGSYTL
+269 DGSYTL

-297 FIPSASGDMEVKL
+297 ILPSASGDIEVKL

-391 LESNINPADQS
+391 LQSNIDPADQA

-417 LRPVYGTDSNIA
+417 LRPIYGTDSNIA

-565 DPEVISIQNPSIDS
+565 DPDVISIQNPSIDS

-585 GKINPKT
+585 GKISPKT

-605 NDTLLNEYIEKA
+605 NDILLNEYIEKA
-617 DSFGTITKTF
+617 DSFGTIKKTF
-627 EVTVKGSGSQAP
+627 KVTVKGSGSQAP

-710 GYRAAVDLFAY
+710 GYRAAVDLFTY

-753 NEKLDTEIAMMDYA
+753 NEKLDAEIAMMDYA

-775 KGDNADVDSI
+775 KGDNADADSI

-800 GKAVWVYTAD
+800 GKAVWVYNAD

-877 DHPDNAKLQKLYKQ
+877 DHRDNAKLQKLYKQ

-904 ESEALK
+904 EGEALK

-934 GTKKALTEAIA
+934 GTKDALSEAIK
-945 AAQAVSDNAEA
+945 AAQAVSNNAEA

-968 TEAMKDCQD
+968 AKAMKDCQD

-984 DVTVIAAT
+984 DVTVIAGT
-992 EANTS
+992 EANTA

-1014 YTKPESVQA
+1014 YVKPEKVQA

-1049 YLVVSEQGWINKVF
+1049 YLVVNESGWISKAF
-1063 GVTTASVGFFVNN
+1063 GVTTNNVSFFVNN
-1076 KMPISADT
+1076 KMPLGDS
-1084 GYGST
+1084 GYGSM
-1089 CNEAVLQSGDILNVV
+1089 CNEAVLNSGDVLNVFF
-1104 LYHDTTGWSDKYLYF
+1104 YNDTAGYSDKYLYF
-1119 DGIASDIMA
+1119 DSIACDIMA
-1128 KKDFTLNVKGFT
+1128 KKDFILNVKGFK
-1140 AAWGDESVA
+1140 AVGGEEASA

-1160 EGKAAATGTTD
+1160 EGKTVATGTTD
-1171 ENGNVTLNVPA
+1171 ENGNVTLNAPA
-1182 EGTYTAVITKTPYEY
+1182 EGTYTAAIVKTPYEY
-1197 YIPVDAQIVAKAHE
+1197 YIPVDAKVVAKAHE
-1211 HSYTTWKKVSDA
+1211 HSYTTWKKVSSA

-1241 TTKDGGKKLDPTV
+1241 TTKTVGEKLTPTV
-1254 KLSKTT
+1254 KLTATKLALKT
-1260 VALTLKQSETVK
+1260 KQSVTVRAT
-1272 VSGLAKGDSVK
+1272 GLAKGDYVK
-1283 GWTSS
+1283 SWTSS
-1288 DKSIATVD
+1288 KKSVATVD

-1303 TTKEGKATITVTL
+1303 TSKEGTAVITVTL
-1316 ASGKKA
+1316 ASK
-1322 QIAVTVKETKHVYT
+1322 
-1336 KWTKVSSATV
+1336 
-1346 FAPEK
+1346 
-1351 RQSTCNLCGR
+1351 
-1361 KITREFGTKLTPT
+1361 
-1374 VKLTKTTLTLK
+1374 
-1385 TKQSVTVKASGLAR
+1385 
-1399 GDSVKKWTSSNKSI
+1399 
-1413 ATVDKNGKITATA
+1413 
-1426 KEGKATIT
+1426 
-1434 VTLASGKTAKV
+1434 KTAKV
-1445 AVTVKLIRT
+1445 TVTVKMIRT
-1454 TKLTNVP
+1454 TKLTKVP
-1461 KTLSITAGKKYT
+1461 KTLSLTTGKKYT

-1500 SQGAV
+1500 STGV
-1505 TAVKAGS
+1505 ITAKKVGKV
-1512 ATITVQSGKQKA
+1512 TITVQSGKQKA
-1524 TVKVTVKKA
+1524 TVTLTVKKA
-1533 PALKSIKN
+1533 PALKAIKN
-1541 VPGSKTIANGK
+1541 VPPKKTITKGK

-1570 YTTSNKNVAT
+1570 YTTSNKSIAT

>member
-32 AGELPEEVT
+32 AGELPGELT
-41 AEDFSD
+41 AEAFSD
-47 AGEAVTEEVTGDDFS
+47 NGEAVTEEVTEDDFS
-62 DGEAV
+62 DGETA
-67 AEQSSADENG
+67 AGQSSAGENE
-77 VVEDVPAVQA
+77 VVDVPAAQA

-191 QGPYSFTATLKLFA
+191 QGPYTFTATLKLFA

-223 QNFTI
+223 QDFTI
-228 VLAPEKRNYTV
+228 VLAPEKKNYTV

-257 DIQKDWNSLTPG
+257 DIQKDWSSLTPAD
-269 EDGSYTL
+269 DGSYTL

-297 FIPSASGDMEVKL
+297 ILPSASGDIEVKL

-391 LESNINPADQS
+391 LQSNIDPADQA

-417 LRPVYGTDSNIA
+417 LRPIYGTDSNIA

-565 DPEVISIQNPSIDS
+565 DPDVISIQNPSIDS

-592 EDTEVTLTATFKA
+592 EDTEVTLTATFRA
-605 NDTLLNEYIEKA
+605 NDILLNEYIEKA

-627 EVTVKGSGSQAP
+627 KVTVKGSGSQAP
-639 TEEELKAILDKYYTA
+639 TEEELKAILDKYYTV

-710 GYRAAVDLFAY
+710 GYRAAVDLFTY

-753 NEKLDTEIAMMDYA
+753 NEKLDAEIAMMDYA

-775 KGDNADVDSI
+775 KGDNADADSI

-800 GKAVWVYTAD
+800 GKAVWVYNAD

-877 DHPDNAKLQKLYKQ
+877 DHLDNAKLQKLYKQ

-904 ESEALK
+904 EGEALK

-934 GTKKALTEAIA
+934 GTKDALSEAIK

-968 TEAMKDCQD
+968 AKAMKDCQD

-984 DVTVIAAT
+984 DVTVIAGT
-992 EANTS
+992 EANTA

-1014 YTKPESVQA
+1014 YVKPEKVQA

-1049 YLVVSEQGWINKVF
+1049 YLVVNESGLISKAF
-1063 GVTTASVGFFVNN
+1063 GVTTANVSFFVNN
-1076 KMPISADT
+1076 KMPLGDS
-1084 GYGST
+1084 GYGSM
-1089 CNEAVLQSGDILNVV
+1089 CNEAVLNSGDVLNVFF
-1104 LYHDTTGWSDKYLYF
+1104 YNDTAGYSDEYLYF
-1119 DGIASDIMA
+1119 DSIACDIMA
-1128 KKDFTLNVKGFT
+1128 KKDFILNVKGFK
-1140 AAWGDESVA
+1140 AAWGEEASA

-1160 EGKAAATGTTD
+1160 EGKTVATGTTD
-1171 ENGNVTLNVPA
+1171 ENGNVTLNAPA
-1182 EGTYTAVITKTPYEY
+1182 EGTYTAAIVKTPYEY
-1197 YIPVDAQIVAKAHE
+1197 YIPVDAKVVAKAHE
-1211 HSYTTWKKVSDA
+1211 HSYTTWKKVSSA

-1241 TTKDGGKKLDPTV
+1241 TTKTVGEKLTPTV
-1254 KLSKTT
+1254 KLTATKLALKT
-1260 VALTLKQSETVK
+1260 KQSVTVRAT
-1272 VSGLAKGDSVK
+1272 GLAKGDYVK
-1283 GWTSS
+1283 SWTSS
-1288 DKSIATVD
+1288 KKSVATVD

-1303 TTKEGKATITVTL
+1303 TSKEGTAVITVTL
-1316 ASGKKA
+1316 ASK
-1322 QIAVTVKETKHVYT
+1322 
-1336 KWTKVSSATV
+1336 
-1346 FAPEK
+1346 
-1351 RQSTCNLCGR
+1351 
-1361 KITREFGTKLTPT
+1361 
-1374 VKLTKTTLTLK
+1374 
-1385 TKQSVTVKASGLAR
+1385 
-1399 GDSVKKWTSSNKSI
+1399 
-1413 ATVDKNGKITATA
+1413 
-1426 KEGKATIT
+1426 
-1434 VTLASGKTAKV
+1434 KTAKV
-1445 AVTVKLIRT
+1445 TVTVKMIRT
-1454 TKLTNVP
+1454 TKLTKVP
-1461 KTLSITAGKKYT
+1461 KTLSLTTGKKYT

-1500 SQGAV
+1500 STGV
-1505 TAVKAGS
+1505 ITAKKVGKV
-1512 ATITVQSGKQKA
+1512 TITVQSGKQKA
-1524 TVKVTVKKA
+1524 TVTLTVKKA
-1533 PALKSIKN
+1533 PALKAIKN
-1541 VPGSKTIANGK
+1541 VPTKKTITKGK

-1570 YTTSNKNVAT
+1570 YTSSNKSVAT

>member
-32 AGELPEEVT
+32 AGELPGELT
-41 AEDFSD
+41 AEAFSD
-47 AGEAVTEEVTGDDFS
+47 HGEAVTEEVTEDDFS
-62 DGEAV
+62 DGETA
-67 AEQSSADENG
+67 AGQSSAGENE
-77 VVEDVPAVQA
+77 VVDVPAAQA

-191 QGPYSFTATLKLFA
+191 QGPYTFTATLKLFA

-223 QNFTI
+223 QDFTI
-228 VLAPEKRNYTV
+228 VLAPEKKNYTV

-257 DIQKDWNSLTPG
+257 DIQKDWSSLTPAD
-269 EDGSYTL
+269 DGSYTL

-297 FIPSASGDMEVKL
+297 ILPSASGDIEVKL

-391 LESNINPADQS
+391 LQSNIDPADQA

-417 LRPVYGTDSNIA
+417 LRPIYGTDSNIA

-565 DPEVISIQNPSIDS
+565 DPDVISIQNPSIDS

-592 EDTEVTLTATFKA
+592 EDTEVTLTATFRA
-605 NDTLLNEYIEKA
+605 NDILLNEYIEKA

-627 EVTVKGSGSQAP
+627 KVTVKGSGSQAP

-710 GYRAAVDLFAY
+710 GYRAAVDLFTY

-753 NEKLDTEIAMMDYA
+753 NEKLDAEIAMMDYA

-775 KGDNADVDSI
+775 KGDNADADSI

-800 GKAVWVYTAD
+800 GKAVWVYNAD

-877 DHPDNAKLQKLYKQ
+877 DHLDNAKLQKLYKQ

-904 ESEALK
+904 EGEALK

-934 GTKKALTEAIA
+934 GTKDALSEAIK

-968 TEAMKDCQD
+968 AKAMKDCQD

-984 DVTVIAAT
+984 DVTVIAGT
-992 EANTS
+992 EANTA

-1014 YTKPESVQA
+1014 YVKPEKVQA

-1049 YLVVSEQGWINKVF
+1049 YLVVNESGLISKAF
-1063 GVTTASVGFFVNN
+1063 GVTTANVSFFVNN
-1076 KMPISADT
+1076 KMPLGDS
-1084 GYGST
+1084 GYGSM
-1089 CNEAVLQSGDILNVV
+1089 CNEAVLNSGDVLNVFF
-1104 LYHDTTGWSDKYLYF
+1104 YNDTAGYSDEYLYF
-1119 DGIASDIMA
+1119 DSIACDIMA
-1128 KKDFTLNVKGFT
+1128 KKDFILNVKGFK
-1140 AAWGDESVA
+1140 AAWGEEASA

-1160 EGKAAATGTTD
+1160 EGKTVATGTTD
-1171 ENGNVTLNVPA
+1171 ENGNVTLNAPA
-1182 EGTYTAVITKTPYEY
+1182 EGTYTAAIVKTPYEY
-1197 YIPVDAQIVAKAHE
+1197 YIPVDAKVVAKAHE
-1211 HSYTTWKKVSDA
+1211 HSYTTWKKVSSA

-1241 TTKDGGKKLDPTV
+1241 TTKTVGEKLTPTV
-1254 KLSKTT
+1254 KLTATKLALKT
-1260 VALTLKQSETVK
+1260 KQSVTVRAT
-1272 VSGLAKGDSVK
+1272 GLAKGDYVK
-1283 GWTSS
+1283 SWTSS
-1288 DKSIATVD
+1288 KKSVATVD

-1303 TTKEGKATITVTL
+1303 TSKEGT
-1316 ASGKKA
+1316 
-1322 QIAVTVKETKHVYT
+1322 AV
-1336 KWTKVSSATV
+1336 
-1346 FAPEK
+1346 
-1351 RQSTCNLCGR
+1351 
-1361 KITREFGTKLTPT
+1361 
-1374 VKLTKTTLTLK
+1374 
-1385 TKQSVTVKASGLAR
+1385 
-1399 GDSVKKWTSSNKSI
+1399 
-1413 ATVDKNGKITATA
+1413 
-1426 KEGKATIT
+1426 IT

-1445 AVTVKLIRT
+1445 TVTVKMIRT
-1454 TKLTNVP
+1454 TKLTKVP
-1461 KTLSITAGKKYT
+1461 KTLSLTTGKKYT

-1500 SQGAV
+1500 STGV
-1505 TAVKAGS
+1505 ITAKKVGKV
-1512 ATITVQSGKQKA
+1512 TITVQSGKQKA
-1524 TVKVTVKKA
+1524 TVTLTVKKA
-1533 PALKSIKN
+1533 PALKAIKN
-1541 VPGSKTIANGK
+1541 VPTKKTITKGK

-1570 YTTSNKNVAT
+1570 YTTSNKSIAT

>member
-6 LQKKMQAVAM
+6 KKMQAVAM

-32 AGELPEEVT
+32 AGELPGELT
-41 AEDFSD
+41 AEAFSD
-47 AGEAVTEEVTGDDFS
+47 NGEAVTEEVTEDDFS
-62 DGEAV
+62 DGETA
-67 AEQSSADENG
+67 AGQSSAGENE
-77 VVEDVPAVQA
+77 VVDVPAAQA

-191 QGPYSFTATLKLFA
+191 QGPYTFTATLKLFA

-223 QNFTI
+223 QDFTI
-228 VLAPEKRNYTV
+228 VLAPEKKNYTV

-257 DIQKDWNSLTPG
+257 DIQKDWSSLTPAD
-269 EDGSYTL
+269 DGSYTL

-297 FIPSASGDMEVKL
+297 ILPSASGDIEVKL

-391 LESNINPADQS
+391 LQSNIDPADQA

-417 LRPVYGTDSNIA
+417 LRPIYGTDSNIA

-565 DPEVISIQNPSIDS
+565 DPDVISIQNPSIDS

-592 EDTEVTLTATFKA
+592 EDTEVTLTATFRA
-605 NDTLLNEYIEKA
+605 NDILLNEYIEKA

-627 EVTVKGSGSQAP
+627 KVTVKGSGSQAP

-710 GYRAAVDLFAY
+710 GYRAAVDLFTY

-753 NEKLDTEIAMMDYA
+753 NEKLDAEIAMMDYA

-775 KGDNADVDSI
+775 KGDNADADSI

-800 GKAVWVYTAD
+800 GKAVWVYNAD

-877 DHPDNAKLQKLYKQ
+877 DHLDNAKLQKLYKQ

-904 ESEALK
+904 EGEALK

-934 GTKKALTEAIA
+934 GTKDALSEAIK

-968 TEAMKDCQD
+968 AKAMKDCQD

-984 DVTVIAAT
+984 DVTVIAGT
-992 EANTS
+992 EANTA

-1014 YTKPESVQA
+1014 YVKPEKVQA

-1049 YLVVSEQGWINKVF
+1049 YLVVNESGLISKAF
-1063 GVTTASVGFFVNN
+1063 GVTTANVSFFVNN
-1076 KMPISADT
+1076 KMPLGDS
-1084 GYGST
+1084 GYGSM
-1089 CNEAVLQSGDILNVV
+1089 CNEAVLNSGDVLNVFF
-1104 LYHDTTGWSDKYLYF
+1104 YNDTAGYSDEYLYF
-1119 DGIASDIMA
+1119 DSIACDIMA
-1128 KKDFTLNVKGFT
+1128 KKDFILNVKGFK
-1140 AAWGDESVA
+1140 AAWGEEASA

-1160 EGKAAATGTTD
+1160 EGKTVATGTTD
-1171 ENGNVTLNVPA
+1171 ENGNVTLNAPA
-1182 EGTYTAVITKTPYEY
+1182 EGTYTAAIVKTPYEY
-1197 YIPVDAQIVAKAHE
+1197 YIPVDAKVVAKAHE
-1211 HSYTTWKKVSDA
+1211 HSYTTWKKVSSA

-1241 TTKDGGKKLDPTV
+1241 TTKTVGEKLTPTV
-1254 KLSKTT
+1254 KLTATKLALKT
-1260 VALTLKQSETVK
+1260 KQSVTVRAT
-1272 VSGLAKGDSVK
+1272 GLAKGDYVK
-1283 GWTSS
+1283 SWTSS
-1288 DKSIATVD
+1288 KKSVATVD

-1303 TTKEGKATITVTL
+1303 TSKEGT
-1316 ASGKKA
+1316 
-1322 QIAVTVKETKHVYT
+1322 AV
-1336 KWTKVSSATV
+1336 
-1346 FAPEK
+1346 
-1351 RQSTCNLCGR
+1351 
-1361 KITREFGTKLTPT
+1361 
-1374 VKLTKTTLTLK
+1374 
-1385 TKQSVTVKASGLAR
+1385 
-1399 GDSVKKWTSSNKSI
+1399 
-1413 ATVDKNGKITATA
+1413 
-1426 KEGKATIT
+1426 IT

-1445 AVTVKLIRT
+1445 TVTVKMIRT
-1454 TKLTNVP
+1454 TKLTKVP
-1461 KTLSITAGKKYT
+1461 KTLSLTTGKKYT

-1500 SQGAV
+1500 STGV
-1505 TAVKAGS
+1505 ITAKKVGKV
-1512 ATITVQSGKQKA
+1512 TITVQSGKQKA
-1524 TVKVTVKKA
+1524 TVTLTVKKA
-1533 PALKSIKN
+1533 PALKVIKN
-1541 VPGSKTIANGK
+1541 VPTKKTITKGK

-1570 YTTSNKNVAT
+1570 YTTSNKSIAT

>member
-1 MLRKE
+1 
-6 LQKKMQAVAM
+6 M

-32 AGELPEEVT
+32 AGELPGELT
-41 AEDFSD
+41 AEAFSD
-47 AGEAVTEEVTGDDFS
+47 NGEAVTEEVTEDDFS
-62 DGEAV
+62 DGETA
-67 AEQSSADENG
+67 AGQSSAGENE
-77 VVEDVPAVQA
+77 VVDVPAAQA

-191 QGPYSFTATLKLFA
+191 QGPYTFTATLKLFA

-223 QNFTI
+223 QDFTI
-228 VLAPEKRNYTV
+228 VLAPEKKNYTV

-257 DIQKDWNSLTPG
+257 DIQKDWSSLTPAD
-269 EDGSYTL
+269 DGSYTL

-297 FIPSASGDMEVKL
+297 ILPSASGDIEVKL

-391 LESNINPADQS
+391 LQSNIDPADQA

-417 LRPVYGTDSNIA
+417 LRPIYGTDSNIA

-565 DPEVISIQNPSIDS
+565 DPDVISIQNPSIDS

-592 EDTEVTLTATFKA
+592 EDTEVTLTATFRA
-605 NDTLLNEYIEKA
+605 NDILLNEYIEKA

-627 EVTVKGSGSQAP
+627 KVTVKGSGSQAP

-710 GYRAAVDLFAY
+710 GYRAAVDLFTY

-753 NEKLDTEIAMMDYA
+753 NEKLDAEIAMMDYA

-775 KGDNADVDSI
+775 KGDNADADSI

-800 GKAVWVYTAD
+800 GKAVWVYNAD

-877 DHPDNAKLQKLYKQ
+877 DHLDNAKLQKLYKQ

-904 ESEALK
+904 EGEALK

-934 GTKKALTEAIA
+934 GTKDALSEAIK

-968 TEAMKDCQD
+968 AKAMKDCQD

-984 DVTVIAAT
+984 DVTVIAGT
-992 EANTS
+992 EANTA

-1014 YTKPESVQA
+1014 YVKPEKVQA

-1049 YLVVSEQGWINKVF
+1049 YLVVNESGWISKAF
-1063 GVTTASVGFFVNN
+1063 GVTTANVSFFVNN
-1076 KMPISADT
+1076 KMPLGDS
-1084 GYGST
+1084 GYGSM
-1089 CNEAVLQSGDILNVV
+1089 CNEAVLNSGDVLNVFF
-1104 LYHDTTGWSDKYLYF
+1104 YNDTAGYSDEYLYF
-1119 DGIASDIMA
+1119 DSIACDIMA
-1128 KKDFTLNVKGFT
+1128 KKDFILNVKGFK
-1140 AAWGDESVA
+1140 AAWGEEASA

-1160 EGKAAATGTTD
+1160 EGKTVATGTTD
-1171 ENGNVTLNVPA
+1171 ENGNVTLNAPA
-1182 EGTYTAVITKTPYEY
+1182 EGTYTAAIVKTPYEY
-1197 YIPVDAQIVAKAHE
+1197 YIPVDAKVVAKAHE
-1211 HSYTTWKKVSDA
+1211 HSYTTWKKVSSA

-1241 TTKDGGKKLDPTV
+1241 TTKTVGKKLTPTV
-1254 KLSKTT
+1254 KLTATKLALKT
-1260 VALTLKQSETVK
+1260 KQSVTVRAT
-1272 VSGLAKGDSVK
+1272 GLAKGDYVK
-1283 GWTSS
+1283 SWTSS
-1288 DKSIATVD
+1288 KKSVATVD

-1303 TTKEGKATITVTL
+1303 TSKEGT
-1316 ASGKKA
+1316 
-1322 QIAVTVKETKHVYT
+1322 AV
-1336 KWTKVSSATV
+1336 
-1346 FAPEK
+1346 
-1351 RQSTCNLCGR
+1351 
-1361 KITREFGTKLTPT
+1361 
-1374 VKLTKTTLTLK
+1374 
-1385 TKQSVTVKASGLAR
+1385 
-1399 GDSVKKWTSSNKSI
+1399 
-1413 ATVDKNGKITATA
+1413 
-1426 KEGKATIT
+1426 IT

-1445 AVTVKLIRT
+1445 TVTVKMIRT
-1454 TKLTNVP
+1454 TKLTKVP
-1461 KTLSITAGKKYT
+1461 KTLSLTTGKKYT

-1500 SQGAV
+1500 STGV
-1505 TAVKAGS
+1505 ITAKKVGKV
-1512 ATITVQSGKQKA
+1512 TITVQSGKQKA
-1524 TVKVTVKKA
+1524 TVTLTVKKA
-1533 PALKSIKN
+1533 PALKAIKN
-1541 VPGSKTIANGK
+1541 VPPKKTITKGK

-1570 YTTSNKNVAT
+1570 YTTSNKSIAT

>member
-32 AGELPEEVT
+32 AGELPGELT
-41 AEDFSD
+41 AEAFSD
-47 AGEAVTEEVTGDDFS
+47 NGEAVTEEVTEDDFS
-62 DGEAV
+62 DGETA
-67 AEQSSADENG
+67 AGQSSAGENE
-77 VVEDVPAVQA
+77 VVDVPAAQA

-191 QGPYSFTATLKLFA
+191 QGPYTFTATLKLFA

-223 QNFTI
+223 QDFTI
-228 VLAPEKRNYTV
+228 VLAPEKKNYTV

-257 DIQKDWNSLTPG
+257 DIQKDWSSLTPAD
-269 EDGSYTL
+269 DGSYTL

-297 FIPSASGDMEVKL
+297 ILPSASGDIEVKL

-391 LESNINPADQS
+391 LQSNIDPADQA

-565 DPEVISIQNPSIDS
+565 DPDVISIQNPSIDS

-605 NDTLLNEYIEKA
+605 NDILLNEYIEKA

-627 EVTVKGSGSQAP
+627 KVTVKGSGSQAP

-710 GYRAAVDLFAY
+710 GYRAAVDLFTY

-753 NEKLDTEIAMMDYA
+753 NEKLDAEITMMDYA

-775 KGDNADVDSI
+775 KGDNADADSI

-800 GKAVWVYTAD
+800 GKAVWVYNAD

-823 DDPWI
+823 DNPWI

-877 DHPDNAKLQKLYKQ
+877 DHLDNAKLQKLYKQ

-904 ESEALK
+904 EGEALK

-934 GTKKALTEAIA
+934 GTKDALSEAIK

-968 TEAMKDCQD
+968 AKAMKDCQD

-984 DVTVIAAT
+984 DVTVIAGT
-992 EANTS
+992 EANTA

-1014 YTKPESVQA
+1014 YVKPEKVQA

-1049 YLVVSEQGWINKVF
+1049 YLVVNESGWISKAF
-1063 GVTTASVGFFVNN
+1063 GVTTANVSFFVNN
-1076 KMPISADT
+1076 KMPLGDS
-1084 GYGST
+1084 GYGSM
-1089 CNEAVLQSGDILNVV
+1089 CNEAVLNSGDVLNVFF
-1104 LYHDTTGWSDKYLYF
+1104 YNDTAGYSDEYLYF
-1119 DGIASDIMA
+1119 DSIACDIMA
-1128 KKDFTLNVKGFT
+1128 KKDFILNVKGFK
-1140 AAWGDESVA
+1140 AAWGEEASA

-1160 EGKAAATGTTD
+1160 EGKTVATGTTD
-1171 ENGNVTLNVPA
+1171 ENGNVTLNAPA
-1182 EGTYTAVITKTPYEY
+1182 EGTYTAAIVKTPYEY
-1197 YIPVDAQIVAKAHE
+1197 YIPVDAKVVAKAHE
-1211 HSYTTWKKVSDA
+1211 HSYTTWKKVSSA

-1241 TTKDGGKKLDPTV
+1241 TTKTV
-1254 KLSKTT
+1254 G
-1260 VALTLKQSETVK
+1260 E
-1272 VSGLAKGDSVK
+1272 
-1283 GWTSS
+1283 
-1288 DKSIATVD
+1288 
-1296 KNGKITA
+1296 
-1303 TTKEGKATITVTL
+1303 
-1316 ASGKKA
+1316 
-1322 QIAVTVKETKHVYT
+1322 
-1336 KWTKVSSATV
+1336 
-1346 FAPEK
+1346 
-1351 RQSTCNLCGR
+1351 
-1361 KITREFGTKLTPT
+1361 KLTPT
-1374 VKLTKTTLTLK
+1374 VKLTATKLTLK
-1385 TKQSVTVKASGLAR
+1385 TKQSVTVKATGLAK
-1399 GDSVKKWTSSNKSI
+1399 GDYVKSWTSSKKSV
-1413 ATVDKNGKITATA
+1413 ATVDKNGKITATS
-1426 KEGKATIT
+1426 KEGTAVIT
-1434 VTLASGKTAKV
+1434 VTLASEKTAKV
-1445 AVTVKLIRT
+1445 TVTVKMIRT
-1454 TKLTNVP
+1454 TKLTKVP
-1461 KTLSITAGKKYT
+1461 KTLSLTTGKKYT

-1500 SQGAV
+1500 STGV
-1505 TAVKAGS
+1505 ITAKKVGKV
-1512 ATITVQSGKQKA
+1512 TITVQSGKQKA
-1524 TVKVTVKKA
+1524 TVTLTVKKA
-1533 PALKSIKN
+1533 PALKAIKN
-1541 VPGSKTIANGK
+1541 VPPKKTITKGK

-1570 YTTSNKNVAT
+1570 YTTSNKSIAT

>member
-32 AGELPEEVT
+32 AGELPGELT
-41 AEDFSD
+41 AEAFSD
-47 AGEAVTEEVTGDDFS
+47 NGEAVTEEVTEDDFS
-62 DGEAV
+62 DGETA
-67 AEQSSADENG
+67 AGQSSAGENE
-77 VVEDVPAVQA
+77 VVDVPAAQA

-191 QGPYSFTATLKLFA
+191 QGPYTFTATLKLFA

-223 QNFTI
+223 QDFTI
-228 VLAPEKRNYTV
+228 VLAPEKKNYTV

-257 DIQKDWNSLTPG
+257 DIQKDWSSLTPAD
-269 EDGSYTL
+269 DGSYTL

-297 FIPSASGDMEVKL
+297 ILPSASGDIEVKL

-391 LESNINPADQS
+391 LQSNIDPADQA

-565 DPEVISIQNPSIDS
+565 DPDVISIQNPSIDS

-605 NDTLLNEYIEKA
+605 NDILLNEYIEKA
-617 DSFGTITKTF
+617 DSFGTIKKTF
-627 EVTVKGSGSQAP
+627 KVTVKGSGSQAP

-710 GYRAAVDLFAY
+710 GYRAAVDLFTY

-753 NEKLDTEIAMMDYA
+753 NEKLDAEIAMMDYA

-775 KGDNADVDSI
+775 KGDNADADSI

-800 GKAVWVYTAD
+800 GKAVWVYNAD

-823 DDPWI
+823 DNPWI

-877 DHPDNAKLQKLYKQ
+877 DHLDNAKLQKLYKQ

-904 ESEALK
+904 EGEALK

-934 GTKKALTEAIA
+934 GTKDALSEAIK

-968 TEAMKDCQD
+968 AKAMKDCQD

-984 DVTVIAAT
+984 DVTVIAGT
-992 EANTS
+992 EANTA

-1014 YTKPESVQA
+1014 YVKPEKVQA

-1049 YLVVSEQGWINKVF
+1049 YLVVNESGWISKAF
-1063 GVTTASVGFFVNN
+1063 GVTTANVSFFVNN
-1076 KMPISADT
+1076 KMPLGDS
-1084 GYGST
+1084 GYGSM
-1089 CNEAVLQSGDILNVV
+1089 CNEAVLNSGDVLNVFF
-1104 LYHDTTGWSDKYLYF
+1104 YNDTAGYSDEYLYF
-1119 DGIASDIMA
+1119 DSIACDIMA
-1128 KKDFTLNVKGFT
+1128 KKDFILNVKGFK
-1140 AAWGDESVA
+1140 AAWGEEASA

-1160 EGKAAATGTTD
+1160 EGKTVATGTTD
-1171 ENGNVTLNVPA
+1171 ENGNVTLNAPA
-1182 EGTYTAVITKTPYEY
+1182 EGTYTAAIVKTPYEY
-1197 YIPVDAQIVAKAHE
+1197 YIPVDAKVVAKAHE
-1211 HSYTTWKKVSDA
+1211 HSYTTWKKVSSA

-1241 TTKDGGKKLDPTV
+1241 TTKTV
-1254 KLSKTT
+1254 G
-1260 VALTLKQSETVK
+1260 E
-1272 VSGLAKGDSVK
+1272 
-1283 GWTSS
+1283 
-1288 DKSIATVD
+1288 
-1296 KNGKITA
+1296 
-1303 TTKEGKATITVTL
+1303 
-1316 ASGKKA
+1316 
-1322 QIAVTVKETKHVYT
+1322 
-1336 KWTKVSSATV
+1336 
-1346 FAPEK
+1346 
-1351 RQSTCNLCGR
+1351 
-1361 KITREFGTKLTPT
+1361 KLTPT
-1374 VKLTKTTLTLK
+1374 VKLTATKLTLK
-1385 TKQSVTVKASGLAR
+1385 TKQSVTVKATGLAK
-1399 GDSVKKWTSSNKSI
+1399 GDYVKSWTSSKKSV
-1413 ATVDKNGKITATA
+1413 ATVDKNGKITATS
-1426 KEGKATIT
+1426 KEGTAVIT
-1434 VTLASGKTAKV
+1434 VTLASEKTAKV
-1445 AVTVKLIRT
+1445 TVTVKMIRT
-1454 TKLTNVP
+1454 TKLTKVP
-1461 KTLSITAGKKYT
+1461 KTLSLTTGKKYT

-1500 SQGAV
+1500 STGV
-1505 TAVKAGS
+1505 ITAKKVGKV
-1512 ATITVQSGKQKA
+1512 TITVQSGKQKA
-1524 TVKVTVKKA
+1524 TVTLTVKKA
-1533 PALKSIKN
+1533 PALKAIKN
-1541 VPGSKTIANGK
+1541 VPPKKTITKGK

-1570 YTTSNKNVAT
+1570 YTTSNKSIAT

>member
-32 AGELPEEVT
+32 AGELPGELT
-41 AEDFSD
+41 AEAFSD
-47 AGEAVTEEVTGDDFS
+47 NGEAVTEEVTEDDFS
-62 DGEAV
+62 DGETA
-67 AEQSSADENG
+67 AGQSSAGENE
-77 VVEDVPAVQA
+77 VVDVPAAQA

-191 QGPYSFTATLKLFA
+191 QGPYTFTATLKLFA

-223 QNFTI
+223 QDFTI
-228 VLAPEKRNYTV
+228 VLAPEKKNYTV

-257 DIQKDWNSLTPG
+257 DIQKDWSSLTPAD
-269 EDGSYTL
+269 DGSYTL

-297 FIPSASGDMEVKL
+297 ILPSASGDIEVKL

-391 LESNINPADQS
+391 LQSNIDPADQA

-495 SAVSESRR
+495 SAVSENRR

-565 DPEVISIQNPSIDS
+565 DPDVISIQNPSIDS

-605 NDTLLNEYIEKA
+605 NDILLNEYIEKA

-627 EVTVKGSGSQAP
+627 KVTVKGSGSQAP

-710 GYRAAVDLFAY
+710 GYRAAVDLFTY

-753 NEKLDTEIAMMDYA
+753 NEKLDAEIAMMDYA

-775 KGDNADVDSI
+775 KGDNADADSI

-800 GKAVWVYTAD
+800 GKAVWVYNAD

-877 DHPDNAKLQKLYKQ
+877 DHLDNAKLQKLYKQ

-904 ESEALK
+904 EGEALK

-934 GTKKALTEAIA
+934 GTKDALSEAIK

-968 TEAMKDCQD
+968 AKAMKDCQD

-984 DVTVIAAT
+984 DVTVIAGT
-992 EANTS
+992 EANTA

-1014 YTKPESVQA
+1014 YVKPEKVQA

-1049 YLVVSEQGWINKVF
+1049 YLVVNESGWISKAF
-1063 GVTTASVGFFVNN
+1063 GVTTANVSFFVNN
-1076 KMPISADT
+1076 KMPLGDS
-1084 GYGST
+1084 GYGSM
-1089 CNEAVLQSGDILNVV
+1089 CNEAVLNSGDVLNVFF
-1104 LYHDTTGWSDKYLYF
+1104 YNDTAGYSDEYLYF
-1119 DGIASDIMA
+1119 DSIACDIMA
-1128 KKDFTLNVKGFT
+1128 KKDFILNVKGFK
-1140 AAWGDESVA
+1140 AAWGEEASA

-1160 EGKAAATGTTD
+1160 EGKTVATGTTD
-1171 ENGNVTLNVPA
+1171 ENGNVTLNAPA
-1182 EGTYTAVITKTPYEY
+1182 EGTYTAAIVKTPYEY
-1197 YIPVDAQIVAKAHE
+1197 YIPVDAKVVAKAHE
-1211 HSYTTWKKVSDA
+1211 HSYTTWKKVSSA

-1241 TTKDGGKKLDPTV
+1241 TTKTVGEKLTPTV
-1254 KLSKTT
+1254 KLTATKLALKT
-1260 VALTLKQSETVK
+1260 KQSVTVRAT
-1272 VSGLAKGDSVK
+1272 GLAKGDYVK
-1283 GWTSS
+1283 SWTSS
-1288 DKSIATVD
+1288 KKSVATVD

-1303 TTKEGKATITVTL
+1303 TSKEGTAVITVTL
-1316 ASGKKA
+1316 ASK
-1322 QIAVTVKETKHVYT
+1322 
-1336 KWTKVSSATV
+1336 
-1346 FAPEK
+1346 
-1351 RQSTCNLCGR
+1351 
-1361 KITREFGTKLTPT
+1361 
-1374 VKLTKTTLTLK
+1374 
-1385 TKQSVTVKASGLAR
+1385 
-1399 GDSVKKWTSSNKSI
+1399 
-1413 ATVDKNGKITATA
+1413 
-1426 KEGKATIT
+1426 
-1434 VTLASGKTAKV
+1434 KTAKV
-1445 AVTVKLIRT
+1445 TVTVKMIRT
-1454 TKLTNVP
+1454 TKLTKVP
-1461 KTLSITAGKKYT
+1461 KTLSLTTGKKYT

-1500 SQGAV
+1500 STGV
-1505 TAVKAGS
+1505 ITAKKVGKV
-1512 ATITVQSGKQKA
+1512 TITVQSGKQKA
-1524 TVKVTVKKA
+1524 TVTLTVKKA
-1533 PALKSIKN
+1533 PALKVIKN
-1541 VPGSKTIANGK
+1541 VPTKKTITKGK

-1570 YTTSNKNVAT
+1570 YTTSNKSIAT

>member
-32 AGELPEEVT
+32 AGELPGELT
-41 AEDFSD
+41 AEAFSD
-47 AGEAVTEEVTGDDFS
+47 NGEAVTEEVTEDDFS
-62 DGEAV
+62 DGETA
-67 AEQSSADENG
+67 AGQSSAGENE
-77 VVEDVPAVQA
+77 VVDVPAAQA
-87 EESSEGST
+87 EESSEEST

-191 QGPYSFTATLKLFA
+191 QGPYTFTATLKLFA

-223 QNFTI
+223 QDFTI
-228 VLAPEKRNYTV
+228 VLAPEKKNYTV

-257 DIQKDWNSLTPG
+257 DIQKDWSSLTPAD
-269 EDGSYTL
+269 DGSYTL

-297 FIPSASGDMEVKL
+297 ILPSASGDIEVKL

-391 LESNINPADQS
+391 LQSNIDPADQA

-565 DPEVISIQNPSIDS
+565 DPDVISIQNPSIDS

-605 NDTLLNEYIEKA
+605 NDILLNEYIEKA

-627 EVTVKGSGSQAP
+627 KVTVKGSGSQAP

-710 GYRAAVDLFAY
+710 GYRAAVDLFTY

-753 NEKLDTEIAMMDYA
+753 NEKLDAEIAMMDYA

-775 KGDNADVDSI
+775 KGDNADADSI

-800 GKAVWVYTAD
+800 GKAVWVYNAD

-823 DDPWI
+823 DNPWI

-877 DHPDNAKLQKLYKQ
+877 DHLDNAKLQKLYKQ

-904 ESEALK
+904 EGEALK

-934 GTKKALTEAIA
+934 GTKDALSEAIK

-968 TEAMKDCQD
+968 AKAMKDCQD

-984 DVTVIAAT
+984 DVTVIAGT
-992 EANTS
+992 EANTA

-1014 YTKPESVQA
+1014 YVKPEKVQA

-1049 YLVVSEQGWINKVF
+1049 YLVVNESGWISKAF
-1063 GVTTASVGFFVNN
+1063 GVTTANVSFFVNN
-1076 KMPISADT
+1076 KMPLGDS
-1084 GYGST
+1084 GYGSM
-1089 CNEAVLQSGDILNVV
+1089 CNEAVLNSGDVLNVFF
-1104 LYHDTTGWSDKYLYF
+1104 YNDTAGYSDEYLYF
-1119 DGIASDIMA
+1119 DSIACDIMA
-1128 KKDFTLNVKGFT
+1128 KKDFILNVKGFK
-1140 AAWGDESVA
+1140 AAWGEEASA

-1160 EGKAAATGTTD
+1160 EGKTVATGTTD
-1171 ENGNVTLNVPA
+1171 ENGNVTLNAPA
-1182 EGTYTAVITKTPYEY
+1182 EGTYTAAIVKTPYEY
-1197 YIPVDAQIVAKAHE
+1197 YIPVDAKVVAKAHE
-1211 HSYTTWKKVSDA
+1211 HSYTTWKKVSSA

-1241 TTKDGGKKLDPTV
+1241 TTKTVGKKLTPTV
-1254 KLSKTT
+1254 KLTATKLALKT
-1260 VALTLKQSETVK
+1260 KQSVTVRAT
-1272 VSGLAKGDSVK
+1272 GLAKGDYVK
-1283 GWTSS
+1283 SWTSS
-1288 DKSIATVD
+1288 KKSVATVD

-1303 TTKEGKATITVTL
+1303 TSKEGT
-1316 ASGKKA
+1316 
-1322 QIAVTVKETKHVYT
+1322 AV
-1336 KWTKVSSATV
+1336 
-1346 FAPEK
+1346 
-1351 RQSTCNLCGR
+1351 
-1361 KITREFGTKLTPT
+1361 
-1374 VKLTKTTLTLK
+1374 
-1385 TKQSVTVKASGLAR
+1385 
-1399 GDSVKKWTSSNKSI
+1399 
-1413 ATVDKNGKITATA
+1413 
-1426 KEGKATIT
+1426 IT

-1445 AVTVKLIRT
+1445 TVTVKMIRT
-1454 TKLTNVP
+1454 TKLTKVP
-1461 KTLSITAGKKYT
+1461 KTLSLTTGKKYT

-1500 SQGAV
+1500 STGV
-1505 TAVKAGS
+1505 ITAKKVGKV
-1512 ATITVQSGKQKA
+1512 TITVQSGKQKA
-1524 TVKVTVKKA
+1524 TVTLTVKKA
-1533 PALKSIKN
+1533 PALKAIKN
-1541 VPGSKTIANGK
+1541 VPTKKTITKGK

-1570 YTTSNKNVAT
+1570 YTSSNKSVAT

>member
-32 AGELPEEVT
+32 AGELPGELT
-41 AEDFSD
+41 AEAFSD
-47 AGEAVTEEVTGDDFS
+47 NGEAVTEEVTEDDFS
-62 DGEAV
+62 DGETA
-67 AEQSSADENG
+67 AGQSSAGENE
-77 VVEDVPAVQA
+77 VVDVPAAQA

-191 QGPYSFTATLKLFA
+191 QGPYTFTATLKLFA

-223 QNFTI
+223 QDFTI
-228 VLAPEKRNYTV
+228 VLAPEKKNYTV

-257 DIQKDWNSLTPG
+257 DIQKDWSSLTPAD
-269 EDGSYTL
+269 DGSYTL

-297 FIPSASGDMEVKL
+297 ILPSASGDIEVKL

-391 LESNINPADQS
+391 LQSNIDPADQA

-417 LRPVYGTDSNIA
+417 LRPIYGTDSNIA

-565 DPEVISIQNPSIDS
+565 DPDVISIQNPSIDS

-592 EDTEVTLTATFKA
+592 EDTEVTLTATFRA
-605 NDTLLNEYIEKA
+605 NDILLNEYIEKA

-627 EVTVKGSGSQAP
+627 KVTVKGSGSQAP

-710 GYRAAVDLFAY
+710 GYRAAVDLFTY

-753 NEKLDTEIAMMDYA
+753 NEKLDAEIAMMDYA

-775 KGDNADVDSI
+775 KGDNADADSI

-800 GKAVWVYTAD
+800 GKAVWVYNAD

-877 DHPDNAKLQKLYKQ
+877 DHLDNAKLQKLYKQ

-904 ESEALK
+904 EGEALK

-934 GTKKALTEAIA
+934 GTKDALSEAIK

-968 TEAMKDCQD
+968 AKAMKDCQD

-984 DVTVIAAT
+984 DVTVIAGT
-992 EANTS
+992 EANTA

-1014 YTKPESVQA
+1014 YVKPEKVQA

-1049 YLVVSEQGWINKVF
+1049 YLVVNESGLISKAF
-1063 GVTTASVGFFVNN
+1063 GVTTANVSFFVNN
-1076 KMPISADT
+1076 KMPLGDS
-1084 GYGST
+1084 GYGSM
-1089 CNEAVLQSGDILNVV
+1089 CNEAVLNSGDVLNVFF
-1104 LYHDTTGWSDKYLYF
+1104 YNDTAGYSDEYLYF
-1119 DGIASDIMA
+1119 DSIACDIMA
-1128 KKDFTLNVKGFT
+1128 KKDFILNVKGFK
-1140 AAWGDESVA
+1140 AAWGEEASA

-1160 EGKAAATGTTD
+1160 EGKTVATGTTD
-1171 ENGNVTLNVPA
+1171 ENGNVTLNAPA
-1182 EGTYTAVITKTPYEY
+1182 EGTYTAAIVKTPYEY
-1197 YIPVDAQIVAKAHE
+1197 YIPVDAKVVAKAHE
-1211 HSYTTWKKVSDA
+1211 HSYTTWKKVSSA

-1241 TTKDGGKKLDPTV
+1241 TTKTVGEKLTPTV
-1254 KLSKTT
+1254 KLTATKLALKT
-1260 VALTLKQSETVK
+1260 KQSVTVRAT
-1272 VSGLAKGDSVK
+1272 GLAKGDYVK
-1283 GWTSS
+1283 SWTSS
-1288 DKSIATVD
+1288 KKSVATVD

-1303 TTKEGKATITVTL
+1303 TSKEGTAVITVTL
-1316 ASGKKA
+1316 ASK
-1322 QIAVTVKETKHVYT
+1322 
-1336 KWTKVSSATV
+1336 
-1346 FAPEK
+1346 
-1351 RQSTCNLCGR
+1351 
-1361 KITREFGTKLTPT
+1361 
-1374 VKLTKTTLTLK
+1374 
-1385 TKQSVTVKASGLAR
+1385 
-1399 GDSVKKWTSSNKSI
+1399 
-1413 ATVDKNGKITATA
+1413 
-1426 KEGKATIT
+1426 
-1434 VTLASGKTAKV
+1434 KTAKV
-1445 AVTVKLIRT
+1445 TVTVKMIRT
-1454 TKLTNVP
+1454 TKLTKVP
-1461 KTLSITAGKKYT
+1461 KTLSLTTGKKYT

-1500 SQGAV
+1500 STGV
-1505 TAVKAGS
+1505 ITAKKVGKV
-1512 ATITVQSGKQKA
+1512 TITVQSGKQKA
-1524 TVKVTVKKA
+1524 TVTLTVKKA
-1533 PALKSIKN
+1533 PALKAIKN
-1541 VPGSKTIANGK
+1541 VPTKKTITKGK

-1570 YTTSNKNVAT
+1570 YTSSNKSVAT

-1599 KAGKFTAKCKVTVK
+1599 KAGKFTAKCTVTVK

>member
-1 MLRKE
+1 
-6 LQKKMQAVAM
+6 MQAVAM

-32 AGELPEEVT
+32 AGELPGELT
-41 AEDFSD
+41 AEAFSD
-47 AGEAVTEEVTGDDFS
+47 NGEAVTEEVTEDDFS
-62 DGEAV
+62 DGETA
-67 AEQSSADENG
+67 AGQSSAGENE
-77 VVEDVPAVQA
+77 VVDVPAAQA

-191 QGPYSFTATLKLFA
+191 QGPYTFTATLKLFA

-223 QNFTI
+223 QDFTI
-228 VLAPEKRNYTV
+228 VLAPEKKNYTV

-257 DIQKDWNSLTPG
+257 DIQKDWSSLTPAD
-269 EDGSYTL
+269 DGSYTL

-297 FIPSASGDMEVKL
+297 ILPSASGDIEVKL

-391 LESNINPADQS
+391 LQSNIDPADQA

-417 LRPVYGTDSNIA
+417 LRPIYGTDSNIA

-565 DPEVISIQNPSIDS
+565 DPDVISIQNPSIDS

-627 EVTVKGSGSQAP
+627 KVTVKGSGSQAP

-676 LPRYTRIKDENGE
+676 LPRYTKIKDENGE

-710 GYRAAVDLFAY
+710 GYRAAVDLFTY

-753 NEKLDTEIAMMDYA
+753 NEKLDAEIAMMDYA

-775 KGDNADVDSI
+775 KGDNADADSI

-800 GKAVWVYTAD
+800 GKAVWVYNAD

-877 DHPDNAKLQKLYKQ
+877 DHRDNAKLQKLYKQ
-891 EASVTVTVKGTKA
+891 KASVTVTVKGTKA
-904 ESEALK
+904 EGEALK

-934 GTKKALTEAIA
+934 GTKDALSEAIK
-945 AAQAVSDNAEA
+945 AAQAVSNNAEA

-968 TEAMKDCQD
+968 AKAMKDCQD

-984 DVTVIAAT
+984 DVTVIAGT
-992 EANTS
+992 EANTA

-1014 YTKPESVQA
+1014 YVKPEKVQA

-1032 DLHAAMYGDAFK
+1032 DLHAEMYGDAFK

-1049 YLVVSEQGWINKVF
+1049 YLVVNESGWISKAF
-1063 GVTTASVGFFVNN
+1063 GVTTANVSFFVNN
-1076 KMPISADT
+1076 KMPLGDS
-1084 GYGST
+1084 GYGSM
-1089 CNEAVLQSGDILNVV
+1089 CNEAVLNSGDVLNVFF
-1104 LYHDTTGWSDKYLYF
+1104 YNDTAGYSDEYLYF
-1119 DGIASDIMA
+1119 DSIACDIMA
-1128 KKDFTLNVKGFT
+1128 KKDFILNVKGFK
-1140 AAWGDESVA
+1140 AAWGEEASA

-1160 EGKAAATGTTD
+1160 EGKTVATGTTD
-1171 ENGNVTLNVPA
+1171 ENGNVTLNAPA
-1182 EGTYTAVITKTPYEY
+1182 EGTYTAAIVKTPYEY
-1197 YIPVDAQIVAKAHE
+1197 YIPVDAKVVAKAHE
-1211 HSYTTWKKVSDA
+1211 HSYTTWKKVSSA

-1241 TTKDGGKKLDPTV
+1241 TTKTVGEKLTPTV
-1254 KLSKTT
+1254 KLTATKLALKT
-1260 VALTLKQSETVK
+1260 KQSVTVRAT
-1272 VSGLAKGDSVK
+1272 GLAKGDYVKSWISSKKSV
-1283 GWTSS
+1283 
-1288 DKSIATVD
+1288 ATVD

-1303 TTKEGKATITVTL
+1303 TSKEGT
-1316 ASGKKA
+1316 
-1322 QIAVTVKETKHVYT
+1322 AV
-1336 KWTKVSSATV
+1336 
-1346 FAPEK
+1346 
-1351 RQSTCNLCGR
+1351 
-1361 KITREFGTKLTPT
+1361 
-1374 VKLTKTTLTLK
+1374 
-1385 TKQSVTVKASGLAR
+1385 
-1399 GDSVKKWTSSNKSI
+1399 
-1413 ATVDKNGKITATA
+1413 
-1426 KEGKATIT
+1426 IT

-1445 AVTVKLIRT
+1445 TVTVKMIRT
-1454 TKLTNVP
+1454 TKLTKVP
-1461 KTLSITAGKKYT
+1461 KTLSLTTGKKYT

-1500 SQGAV
+1500 STGV
-1505 TAVKAGS
+1505 ITAKKVGKV
-1512 ATITVQSGKQKA
+1512 TITVQSGKQKA
-1524 TVKVTVKKA
+1524 TVTLTVKKA
-1533 PALKSIKN
+1533 PALKAIKN
-1541 VPGSKTIANGK
+1541 VPTKKTITKGK

-1570 YTTSNKNVAT
+1570 YTTSNKSIAT

>member
-32 AGELPEEVT
+32 AGELPGELT
-41 AEDFSD
+41 AEAFSD
-47 AGEAVTEEVTGDDFS
+47 NGEAVTEEVTEDDFS
-62 DGEAV
+62 DGETA
-67 AEQSSADENG
+67 AGQSSAGENE
-77 VVEDVPAVQA
+77 VVDVPAAQA

-191 QGPYSFTATLKLFA
+191 QGPYTFTATLKLFA

-223 QNFTI
+223 QDFTI
-228 VLAPEKRNYTV
+228 VLAPEKKNYTV

-257 DIQKDWNSLTPG
+257 DIQKDWSSLTPAD
-269 EDGSYTL
+269 DGSYTL

-297 FIPSASGDMEVKL
+297 ILPSASGDIEVKL

-391 LESNINPADQS
+391 LQSNIDPADQA

-565 DPEVISIQNPSIDS
+565 DPDVISIQNPSIDS

-605 NDTLLNEYIEKA
+605 NDILLNEYIEKA

-627 EVTVKGSGSQAP
+627 KVTVKGSGSQAP

-676 LPRYTRIKDENGE
+676 LPRYTRIKDENGD

-710 GYRAAVDLFAY
+710 GYRAAVDLFTY

-753 NEKLDTEIAMMDYA
+753 NEKLDAEIAMMDYA

-775 KGDNADVDSI
+775 KGDNADADSI

-800 GKAVWVYTAD
+800 GKAVWVYNAD

-823 DDPWI
+823 DNPWI

-877 DHPDNAKLQKLYKQ
+877 DHLDNAKLQKLYKQ

-904 ESEALK
+904 EGEALK

-934 GTKKALTEAIA
+934 GTKDALSEAIK

-968 TEAMKDCQD
+968 AKAMKDCQD

-984 DVTVIAAT
+984 DVTVIAGT
-992 EANTS
+992 EANTA

-1014 YTKPESVQA
+1014 YVKPEKVQA

-1049 YLVVSEQGWINKVF
+1049 YLVVNESGWISKAF
-1063 GVTTASVGFFVNN
+1063 GVTTANVSFFVNN
-1076 KMPISADT
+1076 KMPLGDS
-1084 GYGST
+1084 GYGSM
-1089 CNEAVLQSGDILNVV
+1089 CNEAVLNSGDVLNVFF
-1104 LYHDTTGWSDKYLYF
+1104 YNDTAGYSDEYLYF
-1119 DGIASDIMA
+1119 DSIACDIMA
-1128 KKDFTLNVKGFT
+1128 KKDFILNVKGFK
-1140 AAWGDESVA
+1140 AAWGEEASA

-1160 EGKAAATGTTD
+1160 EGKTVATGTTD
-1171 ENGNVTLNVPA
+1171 ENGNVTLNAPA
-1182 EGTYTAVITKTPYEY
+1182 EGTYTAAIVKTPYEY
-1197 YIPVDAQIVAKAHE
+1197 YIPVDAKVVAKAHE
-1211 HSYTTWKKVSDA
+1211 HSYTTWKKVSSA

-1241 TTKDGGKKLDPTV
+1241 TTKTVGEKLTPTV
-1254 KLSKTT
+1254 KLTATKLALKT
-1260 VALTLKQSETVK
+1260 KQSVTVRAT
-1272 VSGLAKGDSVK
+1272 GLAKGDYVK
-1283 GWTSS
+1283 SWTSS
-1288 DKSIATVD
+1288 KKSVATVD

-1303 TTKEGKATITVTL
+1303 TSKEGTAVITVTL
-1316 ASGKKA
+1316 ASK
-1322 QIAVTVKETKHVYT
+1322 
-1336 KWTKVSSATV
+1336 
-1346 FAPEK
+1346 
-1351 RQSTCNLCGR
+1351 
-1361 KITREFGTKLTPT
+1361 
-1374 VKLTKTTLTLK
+1374 
-1385 TKQSVTVKASGLAR
+1385 
-1399 GDSVKKWTSSNKSI
+1399 
-1413 ATVDKNGKITATA
+1413 
-1426 KEGKATIT
+1426 
-1434 VTLASGKTAKV
+1434 KTAKV
-1445 AVTVKLIRT
+1445 TVTVKMIRT
-1454 TKLTNVP
+1454 TKLTKVP
-1461 KTLSITAGKKYT
+1461 KTLSLTTGKKYT

-1500 SQGAV
+1500 STGV
-1505 TAVKAGS
+1505 ITAKKVGKV
-1512 ATITVQSGKQKA
+1512 TITVQSGKQKA
-1524 TVKVTVKKA
+1524 TVTLTVKKA
-1533 PALKSIKN
+1533 PALKAIKN
-1541 VPGSKTIANGK
+1541 VPTKKTITKGK

-1570 YTTSNKNVAT
+1570 YTTSNKSIAT

>member
-32 AGELPEEVT
+32 AGELPGELT
-41 AEDFSD
+41 AEAFSD
-47 AGEAVTEEVTGDDFS
+47 NGEAVTEEVTEDDFS
-62 DGEAV
+62 DGETA
-67 AEQSSADENG
+67 AGQSSAGENE
-77 VVEDVPAVQA
+77 VVDVPAAQA

-191 QGPYSFTATLKLFA
+191 QGPYTFTATLKLFA

-223 QNFTI
+223 QDFTI
-228 VLAPEKRNYTV
+228 VLAPEKKNYTV

-257 DIQKDWNSLTPG
+257 DIQKDWSSLTPAD
-269 EDGSYTL
+269 DGSYTL

-297 FIPSASGDMEVKL
+297 ILPSASGDIEVKL

-391 LESNINPADQS
+391 LQSNIDPADQA

-417 LRPVYGTDSNIA
+417 LRPIYGTDSNIA

-565 DPEVISIQNPSIDS
+565 DPDVISIQNPSIDS

-605 NDTLLNEYIEKA
+605 NDILLNEYIEKA
-617 DSFGTITKTF
+617 DSFGTIKKTF
-627 EVTVKGSGSQAP
+627 KVTVKGSGSQAP

-710 GYRAAVDLFAY
+710 GYRAAVDLFTY

-753 NEKLDTEIAMMDYA
+753 NEKLDAEIAMMDYA

-775 KGDNADVDSI
+775 KGDNADADSI

-800 GKAVWVYTAD
+800 GKAVWVYNAD

-877 DHPDNAKLQKLYKQ
+877 DHRDNAKLQKLYKQ

-904 ESEALK
+904 EGEALK

-934 GTKKALTEAIA
+934 GTKDALSEAIK

-968 TEAMKDCQD
+968 AKAMKDCQD

-984 DVTVIAAT
+984 DVTVIAGT
-992 EANTS
+992 EANTA

-1014 YTKPESVQA
+1014 YVKPEKVQA

-1049 YLVVSEQGWINKVF
+1049 YLVVNESGLISKAF
-1063 GVTTASVGFFVNN
+1063 GVTTANVSFFVNN
-1076 KMPISADT
+1076 KMPLGDS
-1084 GYGST
+1084 GYGSM
-1089 CNEAVLQSGDILNVV
+1089 CNEAVLNSGDVLNVFF
-1104 LYHDTTGWSDKYLYF
+1104 YNDTAGYSDEYLYF
-1119 DGIASDIMA
+1119 DSIACDIMA
-1128 KKDFTLNVKGFT
+1128 KKDFILNVKGFK
-1140 AAWGDESVA
+1140 AAWGEEASA

-1160 EGKAAATGTTD
+1160 EGKTVATGTTD
-1171 ENGNVTLNVPA
+1171 ENGNVTLNAPA
-1182 EGTYTAVITKTPYEY
+1182 EGTYTAAIVKTPYEY
-1197 YIPVDAQIVAKAHE
+1197 YIPVDAKVVAKAHE
-1211 HSYTTWKKVSDA
+1211 HSYTTWKKVSSA

-1241 TTKDGGKKLDPTV
+1241 TTKTVGEKLTPTV
-1254 KLSKTT
+1254 KLTATKLALKT
-1260 VALTLKQSETVK
+1260 KQSVTVRAT
-1272 VSGLAKGDSVK
+1272 GLAKGDYVK
-1283 GWTSS
+1283 SWTSS
-1288 DKSIATVD
+1288 KKSVATVD

-1303 TTKEGKATITVTL
+1303 TSKEGTAVITVTL
-1316 ASGKKA
+1316 ASK
-1322 QIAVTVKETKHVYT
+1322 
-1336 KWTKVSSATV
+1336 
-1346 FAPEK
+1346 
-1351 RQSTCNLCGR
+1351 
-1361 KITREFGTKLTPT
+1361 
-1374 VKLTKTTLTLK
+1374 
-1385 TKQSVTVKASGLAR
+1385 
-1399 GDSVKKWTSSNKSI
+1399 
-1413 ATVDKNGKITATA
+1413 
-1426 KEGKATIT
+1426 
-1434 VTLASGKTAKV
+1434 KTAKV
-1445 AVTVKLIRT
+1445 TVTVKMIRT
-1454 TKLTNVP
+1454 TKLTKVP
-1461 KTLSITAGKKYT
+1461 KTLSLTTGKKYT

-1500 SQGAV
+1500 STGV
-1505 TAVKAGS
+1505 ITAKKVGKV
-1512 ATITVQSGKQKA
+1512 TITVQSGKQKA
-1524 TVKVTVKKA
+1524 TVTLTVKKA
-1533 PALKSIKN
+1533 PALKAIKN
-1541 VPGSKTIANGK
+1541 VPTKKTITKGK

-1570 YTTSNKNVAT
+1570 YTTSNKSIAT

>member
-1 MLRKE
+1 M
-6 LQKKMQAVAM
+6 
-16 AAVVTLTTV
+16 TLTTV

-32 AGELPEEVT
+32 AGELPGELT
-41 AEDFSD
+41 AEAFSD
-47 AGEAVTEEVTGDDFS
+47 NGEAVTEEVTEDDFS
-62 DGEAV
+62 DGETA
-67 AEQSSADENG
+67 AGQSSAGENE
-77 VVEDVPAVQA
+77 VVDVPAAQA

-191 QGPYSFTATLKLFA
+191 QGPYTFTATLKLFA

-223 QNFTI
+223 QDFTI
-228 VLAPEKRNYTV
+228 VLAPEKKNYTV

-257 DIQKDWNSLTPG
+257 DIQKDWSSLTPAD
-269 EDGSYTL
+269 DGSYTL

-297 FIPSASGDMEVKL
+297 ILPSASGDIEVKL

-391 LESNINPADQS
+391 LQSNIDPADQA
-402 AVDAVKKAFDAEFGT
+402 AVGAVKKAFDAEFGT
-417 LRPVYGTDSNIA
+417 LRPIYGTDSNIA

-565 DPEVISIQNPSIDS
+565 DPDVISIQNPSIDS

-605 NDTLLNEYIEKA
+605 NDILLNEYIEKA

-627 EVTVKGSGSQAP
+627 KVTVKGSGSQAP

-710 GYRAAVDLFAY
+710 GYRAAVDLFTY

-753 NEKLDTEIAMMDYA
+753 NEKLDAEIAMMDYA

-775 KGDNADVDSI
+775 KGDNADADSI

-800 GKAVWVYTAD
+800 GKAVWVYNAD

-823 DDPWI
+823 DNPWI

-877 DHPDNAKLQKLYKQ
+877 DHLDNAKLQKLYKQ

-904 ESEALK
+904 EGEALK

-934 GTKKALTEAIA
+934 GTKDALSEAIK

-968 TEAMKDCQD
+968 AKAMKDCQD

-984 DVTVIAAT
+984 DVTVIAGT
-992 EANTS
+992 EANTA

-1014 YTKPESVQA
+1014 YVKPEKVQA

-1049 YLVVSEQGWINKVF
+1049 YLVVNESGWISKAF
-1063 GVTTASVGFFVNN
+1063 GVTTANVSFFVNN
-1076 KMPISADT
+1076 KMPLGDS
-1084 GYGST
+1084 GYGSM
-1089 CNEAVLQSGDILNVV
+1089 CNEAVLNSGDVLNVFF
-1104 LYHDTTGWSDKYLYF
+1104 YNDTAGYSDEYLYF
-1119 DGIASDIMA
+1119 DSIACDIMA
-1128 KKDFTLNVKGFT
+1128 KKDFILNVKGFK
-1140 AAWGDESVA
+1140 AAWGEEASA

-1160 EGKAAATGTTD
+1160 EGKTVATGTTD
-1171 ENGNVTLNVPA
+1171 ENGNVTLNAPA
-1182 EGTYTAVITKTPYEY
+1182 EGTYTAAIVKTPYEY
-1197 YIPVDAQIVAKAHE
+1197 YIPVDAKVVAKAHE
-1211 HSYTTWKKVSDA
+1211 HSYTTWKKVSSA

-1241 TTKDGGKKLDPTV
+1241 TTKTVGEKLTPTV
-1254 KLSKTT
+1254 KLTATKLALKT
-1260 VALTLKQSETVK
+1260 KQSVTVRAT
-1272 VSGLAKGDSVK
+1272 GLAKGDYVKSWISSKKSV
-1283 GWTSS
+1283 
-1288 DKSIATVD
+1288 ATVD

-1303 TTKEGKATITVTL
+1303 TSKEGT
-1316 ASGKKA
+1316 
-1322 QIAVTVKETKHVYT
+1322 AV
-1336 KWTKVSSATV
+1336 
-1346 FAPEK
+1346 
-1351 RQSTCNLCGR
+1351 
-1361 KITREFGTKLTPT
+1361 
-1374 VKLTKTTLTLK
+1374 
-1385 TKQSVTVKASGLAR
+1385 
-1399 GDSVKKWTSSNKSI
+1399 
-1413 ATVDKNGKITATA
+1413 
-1426 KEGKATIT
+1426 IT

-1445 AVTVKLIRT
+1445 TVTVKMIRT
-1454 TKLTNVP
+1454 TKLTKVP
-1461 KTLSITAGKKYT
+1461 KTLSLTTGKKYT

-1500 SQGAV
+1500 STGV
-1505 TAVKAGS
+1505 ITAKKVGKV
-1512 ATITVQSGKQKA
+1512 TITVQSGKQKA
-1524 TVKVTVKKA
+1524 TVTLTVKKA
-1533 PALKSIKN
+1533 PALKAIKN
-1541 VPGSKTIANGK
+1541 VPPKKTITKGK

-1570 YTTSNKNVAT
+1570 YTSSNKSVAT

>member
-32 AGELPEEVT
+32 AGELPGELT
-41 AEDFSD
+41 AEAFSD
-47 AGEAVTEEVTGDDFS
+47 NGEAVTEEVTEDDFS
-62 DGEAV
+62 DGETA
-67 AEQSSADENG
+67 AGQSSAGENE
-77 VVEDVPAVQA
+77 VVDVPAAQA

-191 QGPYSFTATLKLFA
+191 QGPYTFTATLKLFA

-223 QNFTI
+223 QDFTI
-228 VLAPEKRNYTV
+228 VLAPEKKNYTV

-257 DIQKDWNSLTPG
+257 DIQKDWSSLTPAD
-269 EDGSYTL
+269 DGSYTL

-297 FIPSASGDMEVKL
+297 ILPSASGDIEVKL

-391 LESNINPADQS
+391 LQSNIDPADQA

-495 SAVSESRR
+495 SAVSENRR

-565 DPEVISIQNPSIDS
+565 DPDVISIQNPSIDS

-605 NDTLLNEYIEKA
+605 HDILLNEYIEKA

-627 EVTVKGSGSQAP
+627 KVTVKGSGSQAP

-710 GYRAAVDLFAY
+710 GYRAAVDLFTY

-753 NEKLDTEIAMMDYA
+753 NEKLDAEIAMMDYA

-775 KGDNADVDSI
+775 KGDNADADSI

-800 GKAVWVYTAD
+800 GKAVWVYNAD

-877 DHPDNAKLQKLYKQ
+877 DHLDNAKLQKLYKQ

-904 ESEALK
+904 EGEALK

-934 GTKKALTEAIA
+934 GTKDALSEAIK

-968 TEAMKDCQD
+968 AKAMKDCQD

-984 DVTVIAAT
+984 DVTVIAGT
-992 EANTS
+992 EANTA

-1014 YTKPESVQA
+1014 YVKPEKVQA

-1049 YLVVSEQGWINKVF
+1049 YLVVNESGLISKAF
-1063 GVTTASVGFFVNN
+1063 GVTTANISFFVNN
-1076 KMPISADT
+1076 KMPLGDS
-1084 GYGST
+1084 GYGSM
-1089 CNEAVLQSGDILNVV
+1089 CNEAVLNSGDVLNVFF
-1104 LYHDTTGWSDKYLYF
+1104 YNDTAGYSDEYLYF
-1119 DGIASDIMA
+1119 DSIACDIMA
-1128 KKDFTLNVKGFT
+1128 KKDFILNVKGFK
-1140 AAWGDESVA
+1140 AAWGEEASA

-1160 EGKAAATGTTD
+1160 EGKTVATGTTD
-1171 ENGNVTLNVPA
+1171 ENGNVTLNAPA
-1182 EGTYTAVITKTPYEY
+1182 EGTYTAAIVKTPYEY
-1197 YIPVDAQIVAKAHE
+1197 YIPVDAKVVAKAHE
-1211 HSYTTWKKVSDA
+1211 HSYTTWKKVSSA

-1241 TTKDGGKKLDPTV
+1241 TTKTVGEKLTPTV
-1254 KLSKTT
+1254 KLTATKLALKT
-1260 VALTLKQSETVK
+1260 KQSVTVRAT
-1272 VSGLAKGDSVK
+1272 GLAKGDYVK
-1283 GWTSS
+1283 SWTSS
-1288 DKSIATVD
+1288 KKSVATVD

-1303 TTKEGKATITVTL
+1303 TSKEGTAVITVTL
-1316 ASGKKA
+1316 ASK
-1322 QIAVTVKETKHVYT
+1322 
-1336 KWTKVSSATV
+1336 
-1346 FAPEK
+1346 
-1351 RQSTCNLCGR
+1351 
-1361 KITREFGTKLTPT
+1361 
-1374 VKLTKTTLTLK
+1374 
-1385 TKQSVTVKASGLAR
+1385 
-1399 GDSVKKWTSSNKSI
+1399 
-1413 ATVDKNGKITATA
+1413 
-1426 KEGKATIT
+1426 
-1434 VTLASGKTAKV
+1434 KTAKV
-1445 AVTVKLIRT
+1445 TVTVKMIRT
-1454 TKLTNVP
+1454 TKLTKVP
-1461 KTLSITAGKKYT
+1461 KTLSLTTGKKYT

-1500 SQGAV
+1500 STGV
-1505 TAVKAGS
+1505 ITAKKVGKV
-1512 ATITVQSGKQKA
+1512 TITVQSGKQKA
-1524 TVKVTVKKA
+1524 TVTLTVKKA
-1533 PALKSIKN
+1533 PALKVIKN
-1541 VPGSKTIANGK
+1541 VPTKKTITKGK

-1570 YTTSNKNVAT
+1570 YTTSNKSIAT

>member
-32 AGELPEEVT
+32 AGELPGELT
-41 AEDFSD
+41 AEAFSD
-47 AGEAVTEEVTGDDFS
+47 NGEAVTEEVTEDDFS
-62 DGEAV
+62 DGETA
-67 AEQSSADENG
+67 AGQSSAGENE
-77 VVEDVPAVQA
+77 VVDVPAAQA

-191 QGPYSFTATLKLFA
+191 QGPYTFTATLKLFA

-223 QNFTI
+223 QDFII
-228 VLAPEKRNYTV
+228 VLAPEKKNYTV

-257 DIQKDWNSLTPG
+257 DIQKDWSSLTPAD
-269 EDGSYTL
+269 DGSYTL

-297 FIPSASGDMEVKL
+297 ILPSASGDIEVKL

-391 LESNINPADQS
+391 LQSNIDPADQA

-417 LRPVYGTDSNIA
+417 LRPIYGTDSNIA

-565 DPEVISIQNPSIDS
+565 DPDVISIQNPSIDS

-592 EDTEVTLTATFKA
+592 EDTEVTLTATFRA
-605 NDTLLNEYIEKA
+605 NDILLNEYIEKA

-627 EVTVKGSGSQAP
+627 KVTVKGSGSQAP

-710 GYRAAVDLFAY
+710 GYRAAVDLFTY

-753 NEKLDTEIAMMDYA
+753 NEKLDAEIAMMDYA

-775 KGDNADVDSI
+775 KGDNADADSI

-800 GKAVWVYTAD
+800 GKAVWVYNAD

-877 DHPDNAKLQKLYKQ
+877 DHLDNAKLQKLYKQ

-904 ESEALK
+904 EGEALK

-934 GTKKALTEAIA
+934 GTKDALSEAIK

-968 TEAMKDCQD
+968 AKAMKDCQD

-984 DVTVIAAT
+984 DVTVIAGT
-992 EANTS
+992 EANTA

-1014 YTKPESVQA
+1014 YVKPEKVQA

-1049 YLVVSEQGWINKVF
+1049 YLVVNESGWISKAF
-1063 GVTTASVGFFVNN
+1063 GVTTANVSFFVNN
-1076 KMPISADT
+1076 KMPLGDS
-1084 GYGST
+1084 GYGSM
-1089 CNEAVLQSGDILNVV
+1089 CNEAVLNSGDVLNVFF
-1104 LYHDTTGWSDKYLYF
+1104 YNDTAGYSDEYLYF
-1119 DGIASDIMA
+1119 DSIACDIMA
-1128 KKDFTLNVKGFT
+1128 KKDFILNVKGFK
-1140 AAWGDESVA
+1140 AAWGEEASA

-1160 EGKAAATGTTD
+1160 EGKTVATGTTD
-1171 ENGNVTLNVPA
+1171 ENGNVTLNAPA
-1182 EGTYTAVITKTPYEY
+1182 EGTYTAAIVKTPYEY
-1197 YIPVDAQIVAKAHE
+1197 YIPVDAKVVAKAHE
-1211 HSYTTWKKVSDA
+1211 HSYTTWKKVSSA

-1241 TTKDGGKKLDPTV
+1241 TTKTVGEKLTPTV
-1254 KLSKTT
+1254 KLTATKLALKT
-1260 VALTLKQSETVK
+1260 KQSVTVRAT
-1272 VSGLAKGDSVK
+1272 GLAKGDYVK
-1283 GWTSS
+1283 SWTSS
-1288 DKSIATVD
+1288 KKSVATVD

-1303 TTKEGKATITVTL
+1303 TSKEGT
-1316 ASGKKA
+1316 
-1322 QIAVTVKETKHVYT
+1322 AV
-1336 KWTKVSSATV
+1336 
-1346 FAPEK
+1346 
-1351 RQSTCNLCGR
+1351 
-1361 KITREFGTKLTPT
+1361 
-1374 VKLTKTTLTLK
+1374 
-1385 TKQSVTVKASGLAR
+1385 
-1399 GDSVKKWTSSNKSI
+1399 
-1413 ATVDKNGKITATA
+1413 
-1426 KEGKATIT
+1426 IT

-1445 AVTVKLIRT
+1445 TVTVKMIRT
-1454 TKLTNVP
+1454 TKLTKVP
-1461 KTLSITAGKKYT
+1461 KTLSLTTGKKYT

-1500 SQGAV
+1500 STGV
-1505 TAVKAGS
+1505 ITAKKVGKV
-1512 ATITVQSGKQKA
+1512 TITVQSGKQKA
-1524 TVKVTVKKA
+1524 TVTLTVKKA
-1533 PALKSIKN
+1533 PALKAIKN
-1541 VPGSKTIANGK
+1541 VPPKKTITKGK

-1570 YTTSNKNVAT
+1570 YTSSNKSVAT

>member
-32 AGELPEEVT
+32 AGELPGELT
-41 AEDFSD
+41 AEAFSD
-47 AGEAVTEEVTGDDFS
+47 NGEAVTEEVTEDDFS
-62 DGEAV
+62 DGETA
-67 AEQSSADENG
+67 AGQSSAGENE
-77 VVEDVPAVQA
+77 VVDVPAAQA

-191 QGPYSFTATLKLFA
+191 QGPYTFTATLKLFA

-223 QNFTI
+223 QDFTI
-228 VLAPEKRNYTV
+228 VLAPEKKNYTV

-257 DIQKDWNSLTPG
+257 DIQKDWSSLTPAD
-269 EDGSYTL
+269 DGSYTL

-297 FIPSASGDMEVKL
+297 ILPSASGDIEVKL

-391 LESNINPADQS
+391 LQSNIDPADQA

-417 LRPVYGTDSNIA
+417 LRPIYGTDSNIA

-565 DPEVISIQNPSIDS
+565 DPDVISIQNPSIDS

-592 EDTEVTLTATFKA
+592 EDTEVTLTATFRA
-605 NDTLLNEYIEKA
+605 NDILLNEYIEKA

-627 EVTVKGSGSQAP
+627 KVTVKGSGSQAP

-676 LPRYTRIKDENGE
+676 LPRYTSIKDENGQ

-710 GYRAAVDLFAY
+710 GYRAAVDLFTY

-753 NEKLDTEIAMMDYA
+753 NEKLDAEIAMMDYA

-775 KGDNADVDSI
+775 KGDNADADSI

-800 GKAVWVYTAD
+800 GKAVWVYNAD

-877 DHPDNAKLQKLYKQ
+877 DHLDNAKLQKLYKQ

-904 ESEALK
+904 EGEALK

-934 GTKKALTEAIA
+934 GTKDALSEAIK

-968 TEAMKDCQD
+968 AKAMKDCQD

-984 DVTVIAAT
+984 DVTVIAGT
-992 EANTS
+992 EANTA

-1014 YTKPESVQA
+1014 YVKPEKVQA

-1049 YLVVSEQGWINKVF
+1049 YLVVNESGWISKAF
-1063 GVTTASVGFFVNN
+1063 GVTTANVSFFVNN
-1076 KMPISADT
+1076 KMPLGDS
-1084 GYGST
+1084 GYGSM
-1089 CNEAVLQSGDILNVV
+1089 CNEAVLNSGDVLNVFF
-1104 LYHDTTGWSDKYLYF
+1104 YNDTAGYSDEYLYF
-1119 DGIASDIMA
+1119 DSIACDIMA
-1128 KKDFTLNVKGFT
+1128 KKDFILNVKGFK
-1140 AAWGDESVA
+1140 AAWGEEASA

-1160 EGKAAATGTTD
+1160 EGKTVATGTTD
-1171 ENGNVTLNVPA
+1171 ENGNVTLNAPA
-1182 EGTYTAVITKTPYEY
+1182 EGTYTAAIVKTPYEY
-1197 YIPVDAQIVAKAHE
+1197 YIPVDAKVVAKAHE
-1211 HSYTTWKKVSDA
+1211 HSYTTWKKVSSA

-1241 TTKDGGKKLDPTV
+1241 TTKTVGEKLTPTV
-1254 KLSKTT
+1254 KLTATKLALKT
-1260 VALTLKQSETVK
+1260 KQSVTVRAT
-1272 VSGLAKGDSVK
+1272 GLAKGDYVK
-1283 GWTSS
+1283 SWTSS
-1288 DKSIATVD
+1288 KKSVATVD

-1303 TTKEGKATITVTL
+1303 TSKEGTAVITVTL
-1316 ASGKKA
+1316 ASK
-1322 QIAVTVKETKHVYT
+1322 
-1336 KWTKVSSATV
+1336 
-1346 FAPEK
+1346 
-1351 RQSTCNLCGR
+1351 
-1361 KITREFGTKLTPT
+1361 
-1374 VKLTKTTLTLK
+1374 
-1385 TKQSVTVKASGLAR
+1385 
-1399 GDSVKKWTSSNKSI
+1399 
-1413 ATVDKNGKITATA
+1413 
-1426 KEGKATIT
+1426 
-1434 VTLASGKTAKV
+1434 KTAKV
-1445 AVTVKLIRT
+1445 TVTVKMIRT
-1454 TKLTNVP
+1454 TKLTKVQ
-1461 KTLSITAGKKYT
+1461 KTLSLTTGKKYT

-1500 SQGAV
+1500 STGV
-1505 TAVKAGS
+1505 ITAKKVGKV
-1512 ATITVQSGKQKA
+1512 TITVQSGKQKA
-1524 TVKVTVKKA
+1524 TVTLTVKKA
-1533 PALKSIKN
+1533 PALKAIKN
-1541 VPGSKTIANGK
+1541 VPTKKTITKGK

-1570 YTTSNKNVAT
+1570 YTSSNKSVAT

>member
-32 AGELPEEVT
+32 AGELPGELT
-41 AEDFSD
+41 AEAFSD
-47 AGEAVTEEVTGDDFS
+47 NGEAVTEEVTEDDFS
-62 DGEAV
+62 DGETA
-67 AEQSSADENG
+67 AGQSSAGENE
-77 VVEDVPAVQA
+77 VVDVPAAQA

-191 QGPYSFTATLKLFA
+191 QGPYTFTATLKLFA

-223 QNFTI
+223 QDFTI
-228 VLAPEKRNYTV
+228 VLAPEKKNYTV

-257 DIQKDWNSLTPG
+257 DIQKDWSSLTPAD
-269 EDGSYTL
+269 DGSYTL

-297 FIPSASGDMEVKL
+297 ILPSASGDIEVKL

-391 LESNINPADQS
+391 LQSNIDPADQA

-417 LRPVYGTDSNIA
+417 LRPIYGTDSNIA

-565 DPEVISIQNPSIDS
+565 DPDVISIQNPSIDS

-605 NDTLLNEYIEKA
+605 NDILLNEYIEKA

-627 EVTVKGSGSQAP
+627 KVTVKGSGSQAP

-710 GYRAAVDLFAY
+710 GYRAAVDLFTY

-753 NEKLDTEIAMMDYA
+753 NEKLDAEIAMMDYA

-775 KGDNADVDSI
+775 KGDNADADSI

-800 GKAVWVYTAD
+800 GKAVWVYNAD

-823 DDPWI
+823 DNPWI

-877 DHPDNAKLQKLYKQ
+877 DHLDNAKLQKLYKQ
-891 EASVTVTVKGTKA
+891 EVSVTVTVKGTKA
-904 ESEALK
+904 EGEALK

-934 GTKKALTEAIA
+934 GTKDALSEAIK

-968 TEAMKDCQD
+968 AKAMKDCQD

-984 DVTVIAAT
+984 DVTVIAGT
-992 EANTS
+992 EANTA

-1014 YTKPESVQA
+1014 YVKPEKVQA

-1049 YLVVSEQGWINKVF
+1049 YLVVNESGWISKAF
-1063 GVTTASVGFFVNN
+1063 GVTTANVSFFVNN
-1076 KMPISADT
+1076 KMPLGDS
-1084 GYGST
+1084 GYGSM
-1089 CNEAVLQSGDILNVV
+1089 CNEAVLNSGDVLNVFF
-1104 LYHDTTGWSDKYLYF
+1104 YNDTAGYSDEYLYF
-1119 DGIASDIMA
+1119 DSIACDIMA
-1128 KKDFTLNVKGFT
+1128 KKDFILNVKGFK
-1140 AAWGDESVA
+1140 AAWGEEASA

-1160 EGKAAATGTTD
+1160 EGKTVATGTTD
-1171 ENGNVTLNVPA
+1171 ENGNVTLNAPA
-1182 EGTYTAVITKTPYEY
+1182 EGTYTAAIVKTPYEY
-1197 YIPVDAQIVAKAHE
+1197 YIPVDAKVVAKAHE
-1211 HSYTTWKKVSDA
+1211 HSYTTWKKVSSA

-1241 TTKDGGKKLDPTV
+1241 TTKTVGEKLTPTV
-1254 KLSKTT
+1254 KLTATKLALKT
-1260 VALTLKQSETVK
+1260 KQSVTVRAT
-1272 VSGLAKGDSVK
+1272 GLAKGDYVK
-1283 GWTSS
+1283 SWTSS
-1288 DKSIATVD
+1288 KKSVATVD

-1303 TTKEGKATITVTL
+1303 TSKEGT
-1316 ASGKKA
+1316 
-1322 QIAVTVKETKHVYT
+1322 AV
-1336 KWTKVSSATV
+1336 
-1346 FAPEK
+1346 
-1351 RQSTCNLCGR
+1351 
-1361 KITREFGTKLTPT
+1361 
-1374 VKLTKTTLTLK
+1374 
-1385 TKQSVTVKASGLAR
+1385 
-1399 GDSVKKWTSSNKSI
+1399 
-1413 ATVDKNGKITATA
+1413 
-1426 KEGKATIT
+1426 IT

-1445 AVTVKLIRT
+1445 TVTVKMIRT
-1454 TKLTNVP
+1454 TKLTKVP
-1461 KTLSITAGKKYT
+1461 KTLSLTTGKKYT

-1500 SQGAV
+1500 STGV
-1505 TAVKAGS
+1505 ITAKKVGKV
-1512 ATITVQSGKQKA
+1512 TITVQSGKQKA
-1524 TVKVTVKKA
+1524 TVTLTVKKA
-1533 PALKSIKN
+1533 PALKAIKN
-1541 VPGSKTIANGK
+1541 VPTKKTITKGK

-1570 YTTSNKNVAT
+1570 YTSSNKSVAT

>member
-32 AGELPEEVT
+32 AGELPGELT
-41 AEDFSD
+41 AEAFSD
-47 AGEAVTEEVTGDDFS
+47 NGEAVTEEVTEDDFS
-62 DGEAV
+62 DGETA
-67 AEQSSADENG
+67 AGQSSAGENE
-77 VVEDVPAVQA
+77 VVDVPAAQA

-191 QGPYSFTATLKLFA
+191 QGPYTFTATLKLFA

-223 QNFTI
+223 QDFTI
-228 VLAPEKRNYTV
+228 VLAPEKKNYTV

-257 DIQKDWNSLTPG
+257 DIQKDWSSLTPAD
-269 EDGSYTL
+269 DGSYTL

-297 FIPSASGDMEVKL
+297 ILPSASGDIEVKL

-391 LESNINPADQS
+391 LQSNIDPADQA

-417 LRPVYGTDSNIA
+417 LRPIYGTDSNIA

-565 DPEVISIQNPSIDS
+565 DPDVISIQNPSIDS

-592 EDTEVTLTATFKA
+592 EDTEVTLTATFRA
-605 NDTLLNEYIEKA
+605 NDILLNEYIEKA

-627 EVTVKGSGSQAP
+627 KVTVKGSGSQAP

-702 DANLMKIN
+702 NANLMKIN
-710 GYRAAVDLFAY
+710 GYRAAVDLFTY

-753 NEKLDTEIAMMDYA
+753 NEKLDAEIAMMDYA

-775 KGDNADVDSI
+775 KGDNADADSI

-800 GKAVWVYTAD
+800 GKAVWVYNAD

-877 DHPDNAKLQKLYKQ
+877 DHLDNAKLQKLYKQ

-904 ESEALK
+904 EGEALK

-934 GTKKALTEAIA
+934 GTKDALSEAIK

-968 TEAMKDCQD
+968 AKAMKDCQD

-984 DVTVIAAT
+984 DVTVIAGT
-992 EANTS
+992 EANTA

-1014 YTKPESVQA
+1014 YVKPEKVQA

-1032 DLHAAMYGDAFK
+1032 DLHAALYGDAFK

-1049 YLVVSEQGWINKVF
+1049 YLVVNESGLISKAF
-1063 GVTTASVGFFVNN
+1063 GVTTANVSFFVNN
-1076 KMPISADT
+1076 KMPLGDS
-1084 GYGST
+1084 GYGSM
-1089 CNEAVLQSGDILNVV
+1089 CNEAVLNSGDVLNVFF
-1104 LYHDTTGWSDKYLYF
+1104 YNDTAGYSDEYLYF
-1119 DGIASDIMA
+1119 DSIACDIMA
-1128 KKDFTLNVKGFT
+1128 KKDFILNVKGFK
-1140 AAWGDESVA
+1140 AAWGEEASA

-1160 EGKAAATGTTD
+1160 EGKTVATGTTD
-1171 ENGNVTLNVPA
+1171 ENGNVTLNAPA
-1182 EGTYTAVITKTPYEY
+1182 EGTYTAAIVKTPYEY
-1197 YIPVDAQIVAKAHE
+1197 YIPVDAKVVAKAHE
-1211 HSYTTWKKVSDA
+1211 HSYTTWKKVSSA

-1241 TTKDGGKKLDPTV
+1241 TTKTVGEKLTPTV
-1254 KLSKTT
+1254 KLTATKLALKT
-1260 VALTLKQSETVK
+1260 KQSVTVRAT
-1272 VSGLAKGDSVK
+1272 GLAKGDYVK
-1283 GWTSS
+1283 SWTSS
-1288 DKSIATVD
+1288 KKSVATVD

-1303 TTKEGKATITVTL
+1303 TSKEGTAVITVTL
-1316 ASGKKA
+1316 ASK
-1322 QIAVTVKETKHVYT
+1322 
-1336 KWTKVSSATV
+1336 
-1346 FAPEK
+1346 
-1351 RQSTCNLCGR
+1351 
-1361 KITREFGTKLTPT
+1361 
-1374 VKLTKTTLTLK
+1374 
-1385 TKQSVTVKASGLAR
+1385 
-1399 GDSVKKWTSSNKSI
+1399 
-1413 ATVDKNGKITATA
+1413 
-1426 KEGKATIT
+1426 
-1434 VTLASGKTAKV
+1434 KTAKV
-1445 AVTVKLIRT
+1445 TVTVKMIRT
-1454 TKLTNVP
+1454 TKLTKVP
-1461 KTLSITAGKKYT
+1461 KTLSLTTGKKYT

-1500 SQGAV
+1500 STGV
-1505 TAVKAGS
+1505 ITAKKVGKV
-1512 ATITVQSGKQKA
+1512 TITVQSGKQKA
-1524 TVKVTVKKA
+1524 TVTLTVKKA
-1533 PALKSIKN
+1533 PALKAIKN
-1541 VPGSKTIANGK
+1541 VPTKKTITKGK

-1570 YTTSNKNVAT
+1570 YTTSNKSIAT

>member
-32 AGELPEEVT
+32 AGELPGELT
-41 AEDFSD
+41 AEAFSD
-47 AGEAVTEEVTGDDFS
+47 NGEAVTEEVTEDDFS
-62 DGEAV
+62 DGETA
-67 AEQSSADENG
+67 AGQSSAGENE
-77 VVEDVPAVQA
+77 VVDVPAAQA

-191 QGPYSFTATLKLFA
+191 QGPYTFTATLKLFA

-223 QNFTI
+223 QDFTI
-228 VLAPEKRNYTV
+228 VLAPEKKNYTV

-257 DIQKDWNSLTPG
+257 DIQKDWSSLTPAD
-269 EDGSYTL
+269 DGSYTL

-297 FIPSASGDMEVKL
+297 ILPSASGDIEVKL

-391 LESNINPADQS
+391 LQSNIDPEDQA

-417 LRPVYGTDSNIA
+417 LRPIYGTDSNIA

-565 DPEVISIQNPSIDS
+565 DPDVISIQNPSIDS

-605 NDTLLNEYIEKA
+605 NDILLNEYIEKA

-627 EVTVKGSGSQAP
+627 KVTVKGSGSQAP

-710 GYRAAVDLFAY
+710 GYRAAVDLFTY

-753 NEKLDTEIAMMDYA
+753 NEKLDAEIAMMDYA

-775 KGDNADVDSI
+775 KGDNADADSI

-800 GKAVWVYTAD
+800 GKAVWVYNAD

-823 DDPWI
+823 DNPWI

-877 DHPDNAKLQKLYKQ
+877 DHLDNAKLQKLYKQ

-904 ESEALK
+904 EGEALK

-934 GTKKALTEAIA
+934 GTKDALSEAIK

-968 TEAMKDCQD
+968 AKAMKDCQD

-984 DVTVIAAT
+984 DVTVIAGT
-992 EANTS
+992 EANTA

-1014 YTKPESVQA
+1014 YVKPEKVQA

-1049 YLVVSEQGWINKVF
+1049 YLVVNESGWISKAF
-1063 GVTTASVGFFVNN
+1063 GVTTANVSFFVNN
-1076 KMPISADT
+1076 KMPLGDS
-1084 GYGST
+1084 GYGSM
-1089 CNEAVLQSGDILNVV
+1089 CNEAVLNSGDVLNVFF
-1104 LYHDTTGWSDKYLYF
+1104 YNDTAGYSDEYLYF
-1119 DGIASDIMA
+1119 DSIACDIMA
-1128 KKDFTLNVKGFT
+1128 KKDFILNVKGFK
-1140 AAWGDESVA
+1140 AAWGEEASA

-1160 EGKAAATGTTD
+1160 EGKTVATGTTD
-1171 ENGNVTLNVPA
+1171 ENGNVTLNAPA
-1182 EGTYTAVITKTPYEY
+1182 EGTYTAAIVKTPYEY
-1197 YIPVDAQIVAKAHE
+1197 YIPVDAKVVAKAHE
-1211 HSYTTWKKVSDA
+1211 HSYTTWKKVSSA

-1241 TTKDGGKKLDPTV
+1241 TTKTVGEKLTPTV
-1254 KLSKTT
+1254 KLTATKLALKT
-1260 VALTLKQSETVK
+1260 KQSVTVRAT
-1272 VSGLAKGDSVK
+1272 GLAKGDYVK
-1283 GWTSS
+1283 SWTSS
-1288 DKSIATVD
+1288 KKSVATVD

-1303 TTKEGKATITVTL
+1303 TSKEGTAVITVTL
-1316 ASGKKA
+1316 ASK
-1322 QIAVTVKETKHVYT
+1322 
-1336 KWTKVSSATV
+1336 
-1346 FAPEK
+1346 
-1351 RQSTCNLCGR
+1351 
-1361 KITREFGTKLTPT
+1361 
-1374 VKLTKTTLTLK
+1374 
-1385 TKQSVTVKASGLAR
+1385 
-1399 GDSVKKWTSSNKSI
+1399 
-1413 ATVDKNGKITATA
+1413 
-1426 KEGKATIT
+1426 
-1434 VTLASGKTAKV
+1434 KTAKV
-1445 AVTVKLIRT
+1445 TVTVKMIRT
-1454 TKLTNVP
+1454 TKITKVP
-1461 KTLSITAGKKYT
+1461 KTLSLTTGKKYT

-1500 SQGAV
+1500 STGV
-1505 TAVKAGS
+1505 ITAKKVGKV
-1512 ATITVQSGKQKA
+1512 TITVQSGKQKA
-1524 TVKVTVKKA
+1524 TVTLTVKKA
-1533 PALKSIKN
+1533 PALKAIKN
-1541 VPGSKTIANGK
+1541 VPTKKTITKGK

-1570 YTTSNKNVAT
+1570 YTTSNKSIAT